1 METFL
6 LNLLKTSLLGSLAI
20 LAMLV
25 LKPLWRERYRA
36 KTRCWLWL
44 ALAAFLLL
52 PVDFSVKNAPVQAAP
67 PKDYTLFVG
76 TDKTAIQSTD
86 NLFGDMAEKSGQ
98 SPAQVRD
105 TIIQR
110 PVTNPE
116 QKTTRYIPVTTILFY
131 GYLAGAAA
139 FLLYQGVSYALFRR
153 TVRRWKRDVSRADYA
168 AMLSDTARDLGVSAP
183 EMIVCEAISTPAV
196 TGLLRPRLLLP
207 HERYD
212 VQELRYILRH
222 ELCHLKR
229 RDMLL
234 KLVLLAAN
242 AMHWFN
248 PVVYLMLRQ
257 ADEDIELACDSAA
270 TDGLELPER
279 AAYSRTLL
287 AAVQSSVRAL
297 PATTCFGGTV
307 ERLKRRITNVLG
319 AQKKRGLGVVALV
332 LALTLTAGCAIS
344 WGERAQKNDDPFADK
359 SYTVDILLYEA
370 PAFTDGFTDGTYP
383 SFRTT
388 TNTAGEKY
396 VTLCDAW
403 GSTSIYG
410 PMEEYTLEKQSFYA
424 LFGSTKASPVD
435 DLIQN
440 NKSAWSGHCEEAS
453 DGQPNQVYLLKQKDG
468 SVYLGLAG
476 DYEEDGSEL
485 FCSVFRLNEQVNP
498 IYASMD
504 DYAAA
509 CVEDLKKGT
518 MTYSVS
524 ENNDYASRS
533 IEDTVADVRVTQL
546 EQADSLGNLS
556 PDGTVLEL
564 WYFQYEMKPTNE
576 AGMQI
581 DVIGGQELTDD
592 GYLNENWTHYLTV
605 LHYTYGEKTGYQV
618 IGTYTGNDGLW
629 YNGCSYSG
637 EEKYYL
643 HDFYVDYAG
652 LDLPKMFIPDLLN
665 DTAADGYGRANQ
677 CEARLIS
684 GDGSYYFYA
693 PITAWA
699 CNPGTEFWYSRYDTG
714 SYFNA
719 KKLEQSLDEAKAEW
733 ESTGA
738 KAEKTDAGWR
748 FVTHEGMS
756 NTIVTLFDAPD
767 GTCYEVTTH
776 WTFDGSTEENQ
787 WGWNRDRAVEG
798 EAVILQAMVNSFR
811 TSKILF
817 TDGSPNG
824 SESSDP
830 APDDTAFQADLQLA
844 SNGGASW
851 LSLNTDGMAVG
862 GHDPKDS
869 APTVLLDTCDYK
881 EYDPSESSPSGSAVP
896 PGGGNP
902 LALCLSLSN
911 SARFTFYEGS
921 DFMLY
926 QHGDTRYY
934 KVSSYGDYA
943 TIFDAML
950 AWYNKTP
957 DKEATFES
965 DLVLASNAATVD
977 ILAFCPAS
985 GESGSHAPLLTG
997 YSVALDSYEYKPIDK
1012 PKNLDGLDSVELWP
1026 HNAQATCLI
1035 FYKGTNTV
1043 KYVSGKSER
1052 YYRAVGDFSIVDN
1065 DGRTLYDLMRVW
1077 YDTAE
1082 YSDMLTSDVRAQ
1094 SKSFSWQEAAQNWA
1108 NAYYGTQKEVTSG
1121 SIYKFTWL
1129 NVTVNPAEETTQAKR
1144 KAGEIDD
1151 NTYCFA
1157 VRVEFTAESANAL
1170 QSAMA
1175 GNTVKCENPAAPKD
1189 AYEFYRCCTIQL
1201 RDDGR
1206 WYGTELGTGWLCA
1219 IPKKEGLPPPF
1230 FAVFQR
1236 RAGKSTGTSQ
1246 RYVV

>member
-52 PVDFSVKNAPVQAAP
+52 PIDFSVKNAPVQAAP

-139 FLLYQGVSYALFRR
+139 FLLYQGLSYAHFRR
-153 TVRRWKRDVSRADYA
+153 TVRRWKRDVARADYA

-207 HERYD
+207 HEHYD

-332 LALTLTAGCAIS
+332 LALTLTAGCAVS

-359 SYTVDILLYEA
+359 SYTVDTLLYEA
-370 PAFTDGFTDGTYP
+370 PGFTDGFTDGAYP
-383 SFRTT
+383 TFRTA
-388 TNTAGEKY
+388 TNPAGEKY
-396 VTLCDAW
+396 VTMFNDLGYAL
-403 GSTSIYG
+403 IYG
-410 PMEEYTLEKQSFYA
+410 PMEEYKLEKQSFYA
-424 LFGSTKASPVD
+424 LFGNTRDASPVD
-435 DLIQN
+435 DLMQH
-440 NKSAWSGHCEEAS
+440 NKSAWTGYCEEAKDS
-453 DGQPNQVYLLKQKDG
+453 QPYQAYFLEQEDGTI
-468 SVYLGLAG
+468 YLGLSA
-476 DYEEDGSEL
+476 DYAEDGSEC
-485 FCSVFRLNEQVNP
+485 FCMVYRLNEQINP

-504 DYAAA
+504 DYAAM

-524 ENNDYASRS
+524 ENNEYASRS

-546 EQADSLGNLS
+546 EFADSLGNLS

-576 AGMQI
+576 AGVEI
-581 DVIGGQELTDD
+581 EPVGGQYVTDD
-592 GYLNENWTHYLTV
+592 GYLRESWTHYLTV
-605 LHYTYGEKTGYQV
+605 LHYTYGEQTGYQV

-629 YNGCSYSG
+629 YNGCNYSG

-643 HDFYVDYAG
+643 HDFYIDYAG
-652 LDLPKMFIPDLLN
+652 LDLPKMFIPNLLN
-665 DTAADGYGRANQ
+665 AATDGYGRANQ

-811 TSKILF
+811 TSKILPT
-817 TDGSPNG
+817 TDPVLD
-824 SESSDP
+824 DP
-830 APDDTAFQADLQLA
+830 AFKADLQLA
-844 SNGGASW
+844 TNGGASW
-851 LSLNTDGMAVG
+851 MYLSKNSAAVS
-862 GHDPKDS
+862 DCNMRNVT
-869 APTVLLDTCDYK
+869 PTVKLDECSYALLNEEFTPDDGKQT
-881 EYDPSESSPSGSAVP
+881 
-896 PGGGNP
+896 
-902 LALCLSLSN
+902 LTLWLSN
-911 SARFTFYEGS
+911 NDSSHLAFYEGTNV
-921 DFMLY
+921 MLY
-926 QHGDTRYY
+926 QRDDARYY
-934 KVSSYGDYA
+934 KVSNFGDYA
-943 TIFDAML
+943 TLYDAML
-950 AWYNKTP
+950 AWFNSAQSGTEP
-957 DKEATFES
+957 S
-965 DLVLASNAATVD
+965 DASSTTTTNAVSRDSLIKA
-977 ILAFCPAS
+977 A
-985 GESGSHAPLLTG
+985 
-997 YSVALDSYEYKPIDK
+997 DSYVDLGGYLWYTAGGKFCRWRE
-1012 PKNLDGLDSVELWP
+1012 GGSVETVCDLP
-1026 HNAQATCLI
+1026 LDYDTPVSASLSTQDNRILMNYHIGGATMGSFI
-1035 FYKGTNTV
+1035 T
-1043 KYVSGKSER
+1043 
-1052 YYRAVGDFSIVDN
+1052 D
-1065 DGRTLYDLMRVW
+1065 LYDTDGKKLSSINGYNAIAISGDIIVMTDYFMPTPNNMSIS
-1077 YDTAE
+1077 YDCGKTFTEFGDKDWFYGSA
-1082 YSDMLTSDVRAQ
+1082 LTED
-1094 SKSFSWQEAAQNWA
+1094 
-1108 NAYYGTQKEVTSG
+1108 GTYVTSVNSSLEIRDG
-1121 SIYKFTWL
+1121 YVYTTAVYDINHEKSDDPL
-1129 NVTVNPAEETTQAKR
+1129 VTH
-1144 KAGEIDD
+1144 
-1151 NTYCFA
+1151 A
-1157 VRVEFTAESANAL
+1157 VRISI
-1170 QSAMA
+1170 
-1175 GNTVKCENPAAPKD
+1175 K
-1189 AYEFYRCCTIQL
+1189 
-1201 RDDGR
+1201 
-1206 WYGTELGTGWLCA
+1206 TGAQEILD
-1219 IPKKEGLPPPF
+1219 
-1230 FAVFQR
+1230 
-1236 RAGKSTGTSQ
+1236 
-1246 RYVV
+1246 

>member
-52 PVDFSVKNAPVQAAP
+52 PIDFSVKNAPVQAEP

-131 GYLAGAAA
+131 SYLAGAAA

-332 LALTLTAGCAIS
+332 LALTLTAGCAVS
-344 WGERAQKNDDPFADK
+344 WGERAQAQKNDDPFADK

-383 SFRTT
+383 SFRAT

-410 PMEEYTLEKQSFYA
+410 PMEEYTLEKESFYA

-476 DYEEDGSEL
+476 DYEEGGSEL

-504 DYAAA
+504 DYAAERVA
-509 CVEDLKKGT
+509 ELKKGT

-524 ENNDYASRS
+524 ENNEYASRS

-546 EQADSLGNLS
+546 EFADSLGNLS

-576 AGMQI
+576 AGAQI
-581 DVIGGQELTDD
+581 NIVGGQELTDD
-592 GYLNENWTHYLTV
+592 GYLNEHWTHYLTV
-605 LHYTYGEKTGYQV
+605 LHYTSGEQTGYQI
-618 IGTYTGNDGLW
+618 IGTSMSNDGLW
-629 YNGCSYSG
+629 YNGCSYG
-637 EEKYYL
+637 VDLKYYL

-652 LDLPKMFIPDLLN
+652 LDLPKMYIPDLVDGLVE
-665 DTAADGYGRANQ
+665 DGYGHGNSV
-677 CEARLIS
+677 EGRLIS
-684 GDGSYYFYA
+684 GNGNYSFYA
-693 PITAWA
+693 PISGWTYKPDAEYA
-699 CNPGTEFWYSRYDTG
+699 EYWYSSYNTG
-714 SYFNA
+714 SYFSVT
-719 KKLEQSLDEAKAEW
+719 EVDHSLYDEKPEW
-733 ESTGA
+733 ESAGYT
-738 KAEKTDAGWR
+738 AEWIDESCR

-756 NTIVTLFDAPD
+756 NTVVTLFNGPNN
-767 GTCYEVTTH
+767 TCYIVEIH
-776 WTFDGSTEENQ
+776 WLFDGSTEENQ
-787 WGWNRDRAVEG
+787 WGWNRDRAVEE
-798 EAVILQAMVNSFR
+798 EAVILQAMVKHFTINGG
-811 TSKILF
+811 IYF
-817 TDGSPNG
+817 TDGSSD
-824 SESSDP
+824 SESP
-830 APDDTAFQADLQLA
+830 ADTAFLTDLQLA

-862 GHDPKDS
+862 GHDPKDA

-896 PGGGNP
+896 PRGGNP

-977 ILAFCPAS
+977 ILAFCPAG

-1012 PKNLDGLDSVELWP
+1012 PKKLDGLDSVELWP

-1206 WYGTELGTGWLCA
+1206 WYGTELGTGW
-1219 IPKKEGLPPPF
+1219 
-1230 FAVFQR
+1230 
-1236 RAGKSTGTSQ
+1236 
-1246 RYVV
+1246 

>member
-332 LALTLTAGCAIS
+332 LALTLTAGCAVS
-344 WGERAQKNDDPFADK
+344 WGNKNELSDPFGK
-359 SYTVDILLYEA
+359 SYTIADIVYIGVEPDDTFRENAANAELLLRSDAQSITLTWTDHYKWDCTAAGSFEMTEENFDRYFDGSAFEA
-370 PAFTDGFTDGTYP
+370 ADNPAGWQESDMSAAKLRRENANTWCFTTSSPPDGLTDY
-383 SFRTT
+383 
-388 TNTAGEKY
+388 
-396 VTLCDAW
+396 LC
-403 GSTSIYG
+403 
-410 PMEEYTLEKQSFYA
+410 
-424 LFGSTKASPVD
+424 
-435 DLIQN
+435 
-440 NKSAWSGHCEEAS
+440 
-453 DGQPNQVYLLKQKDG
+453 LLQQKDG
-468 SVYLGLAG
+468 TLYLAMGYYPDSKQTAPHCFHTL
-476 DYEEDGSEL
+476 
-485 FCSVFRLNEQVNP
+485 FRLAEKAVP

-509 CVEDLKKGT
+509 CVAELKKGT

-524 ENNDYASRS
+524 ENNEYASRS

-546 EQADSLGNLS
+546 EFADSLGNLS

-576 AGMQI
+576 AGVEI
-581 DVIGGQELTDD
+581 EPVGGQYVTDD
-592 GYLNENWTHYLTV
+592 GYLRESWTHYLTV
-605 LHYTYGEKTGYQV
+605 LRYTSGEKTGYQV

-719 KKLEQSLDEAKAEW
+719 KKLEQSLDEAKVEW

-798 EAVILQAMVNSFR
+798 EAEVLRAMVRSF
-811 TSKILF
+811 TVNW
-817 TDGSPNG
+817 DADAAA
-824 SESSDP
+824 DP
-830 APDDTAFQADLQLA
+830 ALDDSDFQADLQLA
-844 SNGGASW
+844 SNGGAAW
-851 LSLNTDGMAVG
+851 MYLSKNSAAVS
-862 GHDPKDS
+862 DCNMRNVT
-869 APTVLLDTCDYK
+869 PTVRLDECSYALLHDKFTPADGARSLTLWLRNN
-881 EYDPSESSPSGSAVP
+881 DSSH
-896 PGGGNP
+896 
-902 LALCLSLSN
+902 LA
-911 SARFTFYEGS
+911 FFEGT
-921 DFMLY
+921 DIMLY
-926 QHGDTRYY
+926 QRDDAYYY
-934 KVSSYGDYA
+934 KVSDYGNYA
-943 TIFDAML
+943 TLYDAML
-950 AWYNKTP
+950 AWFNSAQSGTEP
-957 DKEATFES
+957 SDASSATTTNAVS
-965 DLVLASNAATVD
+965 RDSLIKAADSYVDLGGYLWYTAGGKLYRWREGGSVEVLHDLPVNDVTDTTVD
-977 ILAFCPAS
+977 ATLSVVSDQVALRYYIGGGIMGSFVTELYGADGKQSATLYGYES
-985 GESGSHAPLLTG
+985 IAISGSTIVETTKFPPTVNNLRLSTDGGKTWTSIGDADYFYGSVTEDGSSISYFPGALEIRDG
-997 YSVALDSYEYKPIDK
+997 YVYTTAVYDIDHQK
-1012 PKNLDGLDSVELWP
+1012 
-1026 HNAQATCLI
+1026 
-1035 FYKGTNTV
+1035 
-1043 KYVSGKSER
+1043 
-1052 YYRAVGDFSIVDN
+1052 
-1065 DGRTLYDLMRVW
+1065 
-1077 YDTAE
+1077 
-1082 YSDMLTSDVRAQ
+1082 TSDPL
-1094 SKSFSWQEAAQNWA
+1094 
-1108 NAYYGTQKEVTSG
+1108 VTHS
-1121 SIYKFTWL
+1121 
-1129 NVTVNPAEETTQAKR
+1129 
-1144 KAGEIDD
+1144 
-1151 NTYCFA
+1151 
-1157 VRVEFTAESANAL
+1157 VRVNL
-1170 QSAMA
+1170 
-1175 GNTVKCENPAAPKD
+1175 K
-1189 AYEFYRCCTIQL
+1189 
-1201 RDDGR
+1201 
-1206 WYGTELGTGWLCA
+1206 TGAQEILD
-1219 IPKKEGLPPPF
+1219 
-1230 FAVFQR
+1230 
-1236 RAGKSTGTSQ
+1236 
-1246 RYVV
+1246 

>member
-44 ALAAFLLL
+44 ALAVFLLL

-86 NLFGDMAEKSGQ
+86 NLFGDMAERSGQ
-98 SPAQVRD
+98 SPAAVRD

-116 QKTTRYIPVTTILFY
+116 QKTTRYIPVTMILFY

-168 AMLSDTARDLGVSAP
+168 SLLSDTARDLGVSAP

-332 LALTLTAGCAIS
+332 LALTLTAGCAVS

-359 SYTVDILLYEA
+359 SYTVDTLLYEA
-370 PAFTDGFTDGTYP
+370 PGFTDGFTDGAYP
-383 SFRTT
+383 TFRTA
-388 TNTAGEKY
+388 TNPAGEKY
-396 VTLCDAW
+396 VTMFNDLGYAL
-403 GSTSIYG
+403 IYG
-410 PMEEYTLEKQSFYA
+410 PMEEYKLEKQSFYA
-424 LFGSTKASPVD
+424 LFGNTRDASPVD
-435 DLIQN
+435 DLMQH
-440 NKSAWSGHCEEAS
+440 NKSAWTGYCEEAKDS
-453 DGQPNQVYLLKQKDG
+453 QPYQAYLLEQEDG
-468 SVYLGLAG
+468 TIYLGLSA
-476 DYEEDGSEL
+476 DYAEDGSEC
-485 FCSVFRLNEQVNP
+485 FCMVYRLNEQINP

-504 DYAAA
+504 DYATA

-576 AGMQI
+576 AGAQI
-581 DVIGGQELTDD
+581 NIVGGQELTDD
-592 GYLNENWTHYLTV
+592 GYLNEHWTHYLTV
-605 LHYTYGEKTGYQV
+605 LHYTYGEKTGYQI

-643 HDFYVDYAG
+643 HDFYIDYAG
-652 LDLPKMFIPDLLN
+652 LNEPKMYIPDLVDGLVE
-665 DTAADGYGRANQ
+665 DGYGHGNSV
-677 CEARLIS
+677 EGRLIS
-684 GDGSYYFYA
+684 GSTYNFCYYYV
-693 PITAWA
+693 PITGWA
-699 CNPGTEFWYSRYDTG
+699 CSPGTDYWYSRYDTG
-714 SYFNA
+714 SYFSV
-719 KKLEQSLDEAKAEW
+719 KKLERGINDAKAEW
-733 ESTGA
+733 ESTGVTG
-738 KAEKTDAGWR
+738 EKVDTGCWR
-748 FVTHEGMS
+748 YVTHEGMS
-756 NTIVTLFDAPD
+756 NTIVTLFAGPNN
-767 GTCYEVTTH
+767 TTYEVEIH
-776 WTFDGSTEENQ
+776 WLFDGSTEENQ
-787 WGWNRDRAVEG
+787 WGWNRDRAVEE
-798 EAVILQAMVNSFR
+798 EAVILQAMVKHFTINGG
-811 TSKILF
+811 IYF
-817 TDGSPNG
+817 TDGSSD
-824 SESSDP
+824 SESP
-830 APDDTAFQADLQLA
+830 ADTAFLTDLQLA

-862 GHDPKDS
+862 GHDPKDA

-896 PGGGNP
+896 PRGGNP

-977 ILAFCPAS
+977 ILAFCPAG

-1052 YYRAVGDFSIVDN
+1052 YYRAIGDFSIVDN

-1201 RDDGR
+1201 KDDGR
-1206 WYGTELGTGWLCA
+1206 WYGTELGTGW
-1219 IPKKEGLPPPF
+1219 
-1230 FAVFQR
+1230 
-1236 RAGKSTGTSQ
+1236 
-1246 RYVV
+1246 

>member
-110 PVTNPE
+110 PVTNPA

-168 AMLSDTARDLGVSAP
+168 AMLSDTARDLGMSAP

-270 TDGLELPER
+270 TDGLDRAER

-319 AQKKRGLGVVALV
+319 AQKKRGLGIVALV
-332 LALTLTAGCAIS
+332 LALTLTAGCAVS

-359 SYTVDILLYEA
+359 SYTVDTLLYEA
-370 PAFTDGFTDGTYP
+370 PGFTDGFTDGAYP
-383 SFRTT
+383 TFRTA
-388 TNTAGEKY
+388 TNPAGEKY
-396 VTLCDAW
+396 VTMFNDLGYAL
-403 GSTSIYG
+403 IYG
-410 PMEEYTLEKQSFYA
+410 PMEEYKLEKQSFYA
-424 LFGSTKASPVD
+424 LFGNTRDASPVD
-435 DLIQN
+435 DLMQH
-440 NKSAWSGHCEEAS
+440 NKSAWTGYCEEAKDS
-453 DGQPNQVYLLKQKDG
+453 QPYQAYLLEQEDG
-468 SVYLGLAG
+468 TIYLGLSA
-476 DYEEDGSEL
+476 DYAEDGSEC
-485 FCSVFRLNEQVNP
+485 FCMVYQLEKEDDT

-504 DYAAA
+504 DYAAERVA
-509 CVEDLKKGT
+509 ELKKGT
-518 MTYSVS
+518 MTYSVL
-524 ENNDYASRS
+524 ENNEYASRS

-546 EQADSLGNLS
+546 EFADSLGNLS

-605 LHYTYGEKTGYQV
+605 LHYTYGEKTGYQI

-643 HDFYVDYAG
+643 HDFYIDYAG

-798 EAVILQAMVNSFR
+798 EAEVLRAMVRSF
-811 TSKILF
+811 TVNW
-817 TDGSPNG
+817 DADAAA
-824 SESSDP
+824 DP
-830 APDDTAFQADLQLA
+830 ALDDSDFQADLQLA
-844 SNGGASW
+844 SNGGAAWMFLYRDNAAITDRDMLNVTPTVRLDECSYALLHDKFTPADGARSLTLW
-851 LSLNTDGMAVG
+851 LSNNDSSHLVFFEDTDI
-862 GHDPKDS
+862 
-869 APTVLLDTCDYK
+869 
-881 EYDPSESSPSGSAVP
+881 
-896 PGGGNP
+896 
-902 LALCLSLSN
+902 
-911 SARFTFYEGS
+911 
-921 DFMLY
+921 MLY
-926 QHGDTRYY
+926 QRDDAYYY
-934 KVSSYGDYA
+934 KVSDYGDYA
-943 TIFDAML
+943 TLYDAML
-950 AWYNKTP
+950 AWFNSAQSGTEPSDASSATTTNAVSRDSLIKAADSYVDLGGYLWYTADGKFCRWHEGGSVETLRELPYNDVTDQP
-957 DKEATFES
+957 AIAT
-965 DLVLASNAATVD
+965 LAVEYD
-977 ILAFCPAS
+977 Q
-985 GESGSHAPLLTG
+985 
-997 YSVALDSYEYKPIDK
+997 VALRWHIGGATTGTTMLELYGADGKRTME
-1012 PKNLDGLDSVELWP
+1012 LDGSAP
-1026 HNAQATCLI
+1026 
-1035 FYKGTNTV
+1035 
-1043 KYVSGKSER
+1043 
-1052 YYRAVGDFSIVDN
+1052 
-1065 DGRTLYDLMRVW
+1065 
-1077 YDTAE
+1077 
-1082 YSDMLTSDVRAQ
+1082 
-1094 SKSFSWQEAAQNWA
+1094 
-1108 NAYYGTQKEVTSG
+1108 
-1121 SIYKFTWL
+1121 
-1129 NVTVNPAEETTQAKR
+1129 
-1144 KAGEIDD
+1144 
-1151 NTYCFA
+1151 FA
-1157 VRVEFTAESANAL
+1157 IS
-1170 QSAMA
+1170 
-1175 GNTVKCENPAAPKD
+1175 GNTVVKLLSFPPTTGNLLLSTDGGKTWSAIGDADWFYGSVTEDSSGSTSYALADLTIRDGYVYTTAVYDVHHEKSNAPLVTHAVRISIK
-1189 AYEFYRCCTIQL
+1189 
-1201 RDDGR
+1201 
-1206 WYGTELGTGWLCA
+1206 TGAQEILD
-1219 IPKKEGLPPPF
+1219 
-1230 FAVFQR
+1230 
-1236 RAGKSTGTSQ
+1236 
-1246 RYVV
+1246 

>member
-6 LNLLKTSLLGSLAI
+6 LNLLKTSLLGSLAVLTM
-20 LAMLV
+20 LA

-44 ALAAFLLL
+44 CLAVFLLL
-52 PVDFSVKNAPVQAAP
+52 PVDFSLENAPVQAAP

-76 TDKTAIQSTD
+76 TDKTTVMATD
-86 NLFGDMAEKSGQ
+86 NLFGDMAESSGQ
-98 SPAQVRD
+98 TPTEVRD
-105 TIIQR
+105 AIIER

-116 QKTTRYIPVTTILFY
+116 QKTTRYIPVTAILFG

-139 FLLYQGVSYALFRR
+139 FLLYQGGCYVHFRR

-183 EMIVCEAISTPAV
+183 EMIVCEAVTTPAV

-332 LALTLTAGCAIS
+332 LALTLTAGCAVG
-344 WGERAQKNDDPFADK
+344 WGERAQTQKNDDPFADK

-524 ENNDYASRS
+524 ENNEYASRS

-576 AGMQI
+576 AGMEI
-581 DVIGGQELTDD
+581 DPVGGQYVTDD
-592 GYLNENWTHYLTV
+592 GYLRESWTHYLTV
-605 LHYTYGEKTGYQV
+605 LHHTSGEQTGYQI
-618 IGTYTGNDGLW
+618 IGTTMSNDGLF
-629 YNGCSYSG
+629 YNGCGYSG
-637 EEKYYL
+637 EEKAYL

-652 LDLPKMFIPDLLN
+652 LNEPKMFIPNLLN
-665 DTAADGYGRANQ
+665 AATDGYGRANQ
-677 CEARLIS
+677 CEARLVA
-684 GDGSYYFYA
+684 GEDYYYYV

-699 CNPGTEFWYSRYDTG
+699 RSSDAEFWYSRYNTG
-714 SYFNA
+714 SYFSVEYIR
-719 KKLEQSLDEAKAEW
+719 KDVDEALREW
-733 ESTGA
+733 TRQGYEVSRSGNVY
-738 KAEKTDAGWR
+738 R
-748 FVTHEGMS
+748 IVTSEGMS
-756 NTIVTLFDAPD
+756 NTVVTFFSMLNS
-767 GTCYEVTTH
+767 TCYQVETH
-776 WTFDGSTEENQ
+776 WSFDGSTAENE

-798 EAVILQAMVNSFR
+798 EAAILQAMTDSF
-811 TSKILF
+811 TITAKILPTQEDASAASTGF
-817 TDGSPNG
+817 GALDEALKQLG
-824 SESSDP
+824 
-830 APDDTAFQADLQLA
+830 DTTRSA
-844 SNGGASW
+844 SLTLMLNGGKRYEGSA
-851 LSLNTDGMAVG
+851 TDNRVYFSRQLREDLVWRETNKTSVPQDGLCIAVG
-862 GHDPKDS
+862 GSELNFSEAAPMNLWLTTPDGTLSCFKADVNEDIGS
-869 APTVLLDTCDYK
+869 AWSLVRRWYDEA
-881 EYDPSESSPSGSAVP
+881 EYD
-896 PGGGNP
+896 
-902 LALCLSLSN
+902 ALLRDVKPQPKSL
-911 SARFTFYEGS
+911 
-921 DFMLY
+921 
-926 QHGDTRYY
+926 
-934 KVSSYGDYA
+934 
-943 TIFDAML
+943 
-950 AWYNKTP
+950 
-957 DKEATFES
+957 
-965 DLVLASNAATVD
+965 
-977 ILAFCPAS
+977 
-985 GESGSHAPLLTG
+985 
-997 YSVALDSYEYKPIDK
+997 
-1012 PKNLDGLDSVELWP
+1012 
-1026 HNAQATCLI
+1026 
-1035 FYKGTNTV
+1035 
-1043 KYVSGKSER
+1043 
-1052 YYRAVGDFSIVDN
+1052 
-1065 DGRTLYDLMRVW
+1065 
-1077 YDTAE
+1077 
-1082 YSDMLTSDVRAQ
+1082 
-1094 SKSFSWQEAAQNWA
+1094 SWQEAAQNWA
-1108 NAYYGTQKEVTSG
+1108 DAYYGAHTKATSG
-1121 SIYKFTWL
+1121 SSFKYTWVKAL
-1129 NVTVNPAEETTQAKR
+1129 ITPAEDTT
-1144 KAGEIDD
+1144 KAMREWGEIDE
-1151 NTYCFA
+1151 NTYCFY
-1157 VRVEFTAESANAL
+1157 VEVQFTPESETAL
-1170 QSAMA
+1170 HYAMA
-1175 GNTVKCENPAAPKD
+1175 GNTVECTDPSAPKG
-1189 AYEFYRCCTIQL
+1189 AYAFQRCCTIQL
-1201 RDDGR
+1201 QEDGL
-1206 WYGTELGTGWLCA
+1206 WHGVVLGTGW
-1219 IPKKEGLPPPF
+1219 
-1230 FAVFQR
+1230 
-1236 RAGKSTGTSQ
+1236 
-1246 RYVV
+1246 

>member
-44 ALAAFLLL
+44 ALAVFLLL

-76 TDKTAIQSTD
+76 TDKTTIQSTD

-168 AMLSDTARDLGVSAP
+168 AMLSDTAHDLGVSAP

-332 LALTLTAGCAIS
+332 LALTLTAGCAVS

-359 SYTVDILLYEA
+359 SYTVDTLLYEA
-370 PAFTDGFTDGTYP
+370 PGFTDGFTDGAYP
-383 SFRTT
+383 TFRTA
-388 TNTAGEKY
+388 TNPAGEKY
-396 VTLCDAW
+396 VTMFNDLGYAL
-403 GSTSIYG
+403 IYG
-410 PMEEYTLEKQSFYA
+410 PMEEYKLEKQSFYA
-424 LFGSTKASPVD
+424 LFGSTRDASPVD
-435 DLIQN
+435 DLMQH
-440 NKSAWSGHCEEAS
+440 NKSAWTGYCEEAKDS
-453 DGQPNQVYLLKQKDG
+453 QPYQAYLLEQEDG
-468 SVYLGLAG
+468 TIYLGLSA
-476 DYEEDGSEL
+476 DYAEDGSEC
-485 FCSVFRLNEQVNP
+485 FCMVYRLEKEDDT

-767 GTCYEVTTH
+767 GICYEVTTH

-798 EAVILQAMVNSFR
+798 EAAILQAMTDSF
-811 TSKILF
+811 TITGKILLSQEDASAASTGF
-817 TDGSPNG
+817 DALDAALDALGDMNVTADPLGHAVMVPNATAKWDDRNG
-824 SESSDP
+824 TNIAYRAEIAKQFRQYSWKEASNVAQFGEEVLSVQCGRWNFYLYSNYKNVLSFFDQESDP
-830 APDDTAFQADLQLA
+830 KGYPYAFEITNAGAENAVWDAFYKWYEEAVAADNGKQTVTPAATDTLSRASITKSADSYVDNDDYLWYI
-844 SNGGASW
+844 SGGKLCRW
-851 LSLNTDGMAVG
+851 R
-862 GHDPKDS
+862 
-869 APTVLLDTCDYK
+869 
-881 EYDPSESSPSGSAVP
+881 EGSAVETICTLP
-896 PGGGNP
+896 IDSLTDSPVR
-902 LALCLSLSN
+902 ATLSI
-911 SARFTFYEGS
+911 
-921 DFMLY
+921 M
-926 QHGDTRYY
+926 
-934 KVSSYGDYA
+934 VSR
-943 TIFDAML
+943 
-950 AWYNKTP
+950 
-957 DKEATFES
+957 
-965 DLVLASNAATVD
+965 
-977 ILAFCPAS
+977 
-985 GESGSHAPLLTG
+985 
-997 YSVALDSYEYKPIDK
+997 VALRYHIGGATMGTYVTELYNSDGEQYVKIDGYESIAFDNHGNIVKTLQFPPAQNNLSISYD
-1012 PKNLDGLDSVELWP
+1012 
-1026 HNAQATCLI
+1026 
-1035 FYKGTNTV
+1035 
-1043 KYVSGKSER
+1043 SGKTWTAIGDADYFYGSVTEDGSSISYFPGALEIR
-1052 YYRAVGDFSIVDN
+1052 DGYVYTTAV
-1065 DGRTLYDLMRVW
+1065 YDI
-1077 YDTAE
+1077 DHQK
-1082 YSDMLTSDVRAQ
+1082 TSDPL
-1094 SKSFSWQEAAQNWA
+1094 
-1108 NAYYGTQKEVTSG
+1108 VTHS
-1121 SIYKFTWL
+1121 
-1129 NVTVNPAEETTQAKR
+1129 
-1144 KAGEIDD
+1144 
-1151 NTYCFA
+1151 
-1157 VRVEFTAESANAL
+1157 VRVNL
-1170 QSAMA
+1170 
-1175 GNTVKCENPAAPKD
+1175 K
-1189 AYEFYRCCTIQL
+1189 
-1201 RDDGR
+1201 
-1206 WYGTELGTGWLCA
+1206 TGAQEILD
-1219 IPKKEGLPPPF
+1219 
-1230 FAVFQR
+1230 
-1236 RAGKSTGTSQ
+1236 
-1246 RYVV
+1246 

>member
-44 ALAAFLLL
+44 AMAAFLLL

-139 FLLYQGVSYALFRR
+139 FLLYQGISYAHFRR

-168 AMLSDTARDLGVSAP
+168 AMLSNTARDLGVSAP

-332 LALTLTAGCAIS
+332 LALTLTAGCAVS

-359 SYTVDILLYEA
+359 SYTVDTLLYEA
-370 PAFTDGFTDGTYP
+370 PGFTDGFTDGAYP
-383 SFRTT
+383 TFRTA
-388 TNTAGEKY
+388 TNPAGEKY
-396 VTLCDAW
+396 VTMFNDLGYAL
-403 GSTSIYG
+403 IYG
-410 PMEEYTLEKQSFYA
+410 PMEEYKLEKQSFYA
-424 LFGSTKASPVD
+424 LFGNTRDASPVD
-435 DLIQN
+435 DLMQH
-440 NKSAWSGHCEEAS
+440 NKSAWTGYCEEAKDS
-453 DGQPNQVYLLKQKDG
+453 QPYQAYLLEQEDG
-468 SVYLGLAG
+468 TIYLGLSA
-476 DYEEDGSEL
+476 DYAEDGSEC
-485 FCSVFRLNEQVNP
+485 FCMVYRLNEQINP

-533 IEDTVADVRVTQL
+533 IEDTVADVRVTRL
-546 EQADSLGNLS
+546 EQGDSLGNLS

-576 AGMQI
+576 AGVQI

-592 GYLNENWTHYLTV
+592 GYLNEHWTHYLTV
-605 LHYTYGEKTGYQV
+605 LHYTYGEKTGYQI
-618 IGTYTGNDGLW
+618 IGTSMSNDGLW
-629 YNGCSYSG
+629 YNGCGYG
-637 EEKYYL
+637 VDLKYYL

-652 LDLPKMFIPDLLN
+652 LDLPKMYIPDLVDGLVE
-665 DTAADGYGRANQ
+665 DGYGHGNTV
-677 CEARLIS
+677 EGRLIS
-684 GDGSYYFYA
+684 GNGNYSFYA
-693 PITAWA
+693 PISGWTYKPDAEYA
-699 CNPGTEFWYSRYDTG
+699 EYWYSSYNTG
-714 SYFNA
+714 SYFSV
-719 KKLEQSLDEAKAEW
+719 KKLERGINDAKAEW
-733 ESTGA
+733 ESTGVTG
-738 KAEKTDAGWR
+738 EKVDTGCWR
-748 FVTHEGMS
+748 YVTHEGMS
-756 NTIVTLFDAPD
+756 NTIVTLFAGPNN
-767 GTCYEVTTH
+767 TTYEVEIH
-776 WTFDGSTEENQ
+776 WLFDGSTEENQ
-787 WGWNRDRAVEG
+787 WGWNRDRAVEE
-798 EAVILQAMVNSFR
+798 EAVILQAMVKHFTINGG
-811 TSKILF
+811 IYF
-817 TDGSPNG
+817 TDGSSD
-824 SESSDP
+824 SESP
-830 APDDTAFQADLQLA
+830 ADTAFLTDLQLA

-862 GHDPKDS
+862 GHDPKDA

-896 PGGGNP
+896 PRGGNP

-977 ILAFCPAS
+977 ILAFCPAG

-1206 WYGTELGTGWLCA
+1206 WYGTELGTGW
-1219 IPKKEGLPPPF
+1219 
-1230 FAVFQR
+1230 
-1236 RAGKSTGTSQ
+1236 
-1246 RYVV
+1246 

>member
-44 ALAAFLLL
+44 ALAVFLLL

-76 TDKTAIQSTD
+76 TDKTTIQSTD

-207 HERYD
+207 HEHYD

-257 ADEDIELACDSAA
+257 VDEDIELACDSAA

-332 LALTLTAGCAIS
+332 LALTLTAGCAVS
-344 WGERAQKNDDPFADK
+344 WGERAQTQKNDDPFADK

-370 PAFTDGFTDGTYP
+370 PGFTDGFTDGAYP
-383 SFRTT
+383 TFRTA
-388 TNTAGEKY
+388 TNPAGEKY
-396 VTLCDAW
+396 VTMFNDLGYAL
-403 GSTSIYG
+403 IYG
-410 PMEEYTLEKQSFYA
+410 PMEEYKLEKQSFYA
-424 LFGSTKASPVD
+424 LFGNTRDASPVD
-435 DLIQN
+435 DLMQH
-440 NKSAWSGHCEEAS
+440 NKSAWTGYCEEAKDS
-453 DGQPNQVYLLKQKDG
+453 QPYQAYLLEQEDG
-468 SVYLGLAG
+468 TIYLGLSA
-476 DYEEDGSEL
+476 DYAEDGSEC
-485 FCSVFRLNEQVNP
+485 FCMVYRLEKEDDT

-504 DYAAA
+504 DYAAERVA
-509 CVEDLKKGT
+509 ELKKGT

-524 ENNDYASRS
+524 ENNEYASRS

-605 LHYTYGEKTGYQV
+605 LHYTSGEQTGYQV

-767 GTCYEVTTH
+767 GICYEVTTH

-798 EAVILQAMVNSFR
+798 EAAILQAMTDSF
-811 TSKILF
+811 TITGKILLSQEDASAASTGF
-817 TDGSPNG
+817 DALDAALDALGDMNVTADPLGHAVMVPNATAKWDDRNG
-824 SESSDP
+824 TNIAYRAEIAKQFRQYSWKEASNVAQFGEEVLSVQCGRWNFYLYSNYKNVLSFFDQESDP
-830 APDDTAFQADLQLA
+830 KGYPYAFEITNAGAENAVWDAFYKWYEEAVAADNGKQTVTPAATDTLSRASITKSADSYVDNDDYLWYI
-844 SNGGASW
+844 SGGKLCRW
-851 LSLNTDGMAVG
+851 R
-862 GHDPKDS
+862 
-869 APTVLLDTCDYK
+869 
-881 EYDPSESSPSGSAVP
+881 EGSAVETICTLP
-896 PGGGNP
+896 IDSLTDSPVR
-902 LALCLSLSN
+902 ATLSI
-911 SARFTFYEGS
+911 
-921 DFMLY
+921 M
-926 QHGDTRYY
+926 
-934 KVSSYGDYA
+934 VSR
-943 TIFDAML
+943 
-950 AWYNKTP
+950 
-957 DKEATFES
+957 
-965 DLVLASNAATVD
+965 
-977 ILAFCPAS
+977 
-985 GESGSHAPLLTG
+985 
-997 YSVALDSYEYKPIDK
+997 VALNYHIGGATMGTYVTELYNSDGEQYVKIDGYESIAFDNHGNIVKTLQFPPAQNNLSISYD
-1012 PKNLDGLDSVELWP
+1012 
-1026 HNAQATCLI
+1026 
-1035 FYKGTNTV
+1035 
-1043 KYVSGKSER
+1043 SGKTWTAIGDADYFYGSVTEDGSSISYFPGALEIR
-1052 YYRAVGDFSIVDN
+1052 DGYVYTTAV
-1065 DGRTLYDLMRVW
+1065 YDI
-1077 YDTAE
+1077 DHQK
-1082 YSDMLTSDVRAQ
+1082 TSDPL
-1094 SKSFSWQEAAQNWA
+1094 
-1108 NAYYGTQKEVTSG
+1108 VTHS
-1121 SIYKFTWL
+1121 
-1129 NVTVNPAEETTQAKR
+1129 
-1144 KAGEIDD
+1144 
-1151 NTYCFA
+1151 
-1157 VRVEFTAESANAL
+1157 VRVNL
-1170 QSAMA
+1170 
-1175 GNTVKCENPAAPKD
+1175 K
-1189 AYEFYRCCTIQL
+1189 
-1201 RDDGR
+1201 
-1206 WYGTELGTGWLCA
+1206 TGAQEILD
-1219 IPKKEGLPPPF
+1219 
-1230 FAVFQR
+1230 
-1236 RAGKSTGTSQ
+1236 
-1246 RYVV
+1246 

>member
-44 ALAAFLLL
+44 ALAVFLLL
-52 PVDFSVKNAPVQAAP
+52 PIDFSVKNAPVQAAP

-153 TVRRWKRDVSRADYA
+153 TVRRWKRDVARADYA

-319 AQKKRGLGVVALV
+319 AQKKRGLGIVALV
-332 LALTLTAGCAIS
+332 LALTLTAGCAVS

-359 SYTVDILLYEA
+359 SYTVDTLLYEA
-370 PAFTDGFTDGTYP
+370 PGFTDGFTDGAYP
-383 SFRTT
+383 TFRTA
-388 TNTAGEKY
+388 TNPAGEKY
-396 VTLCDAW
+396 VTMFNDLGYAL
-403 GSTSIYG
+403 IYG
-410 PMEEYTLEKQSFYA
+410 PMEEYKLEKQSFYA
-424 LFGSTKASPVD
+424 LFGNTRDASPVD
-435 DLIQN
+435 DLMQH
-440 NKSAWSGHCEEAS
+440 NKSAWTGYCEEAKNS
-453 DGQPNQVYLLKQKDG
+453 QPYQAYLLEQEDG
-468 SVYLGLAG
+468 TIYLGLSA
-476 DYEEDGSEL
+476 DYAEDGSEC
-485 FCSVFRLNEQVNP
+485 FCMVYRLEKEDDT
-498 IYASMD
+498 IYPSMD

-533 IEDTVADVRVTQL
+533 IEDTVADVRVTRL
-546 EQADSLGNLS
+546 EQGDSLGNLS

-576 AGMQI
+576 AGAQI
-581 DVIGGQELTDD
+581 NIVGGQELTDD
-592 GYLNENWTHYLTV
+592 GYLNEHWTHYLTV
-605 LHYTYGEKTGYQV
+605 LHYTSGEKTGYQI
-618 IGTYTGNDGLW
+618 IGTSMSNDGLW
-629 YNGCSYSG
+629 YNGCSYG
-637 EEKYYL
+637 VDLKYYL

-652 LDLPKMFIPDLLN
+652 LDLPKMYIPDLVDGLVE
-665 DTAADGYGRANQ
+665 DGYGHGNSV
-677 CEARLIS
+677 EGRLIS
-684 GDGSYYFYA
+684 GNGNYSFYA
-693 PITAWA
+693 PISGWTYKPDAEY
-699 CNPGTEFWYSRYDTG
+699 TEYWYSSYNTG
-714 SYFNA
+714 SYFSVT
-719 KKLEQSLDEAKAEW
+719 EVDHSLYDEKPEW
-733 ESTGA
+733 ESAGYT
-738 KAEKTDAGWR
+738 AEWIDESCR

-756 NTIVTLFDAPD
+756 NTVVTLFNGPNN
-767 GTCYEVTTH
+767 TCYIVEIH
-776 WTFDGSTEENQ
+776 WLFDGSTEENQ
-787 WGWNRDRAVEG
+787 WGWNHDRAVEE

-817 TDGSPNG
+817 TEKETSDSAAASTGFDALDAALDALGDMNVTADPLGHAVMVPNATAKWDDRNG
-824 SESSDP
+824 TNIAYRTEIAKQFRQYSWKEASNVAQFGEEVLSVQCGRWNFYLYSNYKNVLSFFDQESDP
-830 APDDTAFQADLQLA
+830 KGYPYAFEITNTGAENAVWDAFYKWYEEAVAADNGKQAVTTTATDTLSRDSITKSADSYVDL
-844 SNGGASW
+844 
-851 LSLNTDGMAVG
+851 DGYLWYIFSG
-862 GHDPKDS
+862 K
-869 APTVLLDTCDYK
+869 LCRWR
-881 EYDPSESSPSGSAVP
+881 EGSAVETICTLP
-896 PGGGNP
+896 IDTLTDSPVRATLSIMVSRVALRYHIGGATMG
-902 LALCLSLSN
+902 
-911 SARFTFYEGS
+911 T
-921 DFMLY
+921 
-926 QHGDTRYY
+926 
-934 KVSSYGDYA
+934 YA
-943 TIFDAML
+943 TELYNSDGKQYVKIDGYESIAFD
-950 AWYNKTP
+950 NHGNIVKTLQFP
-957 DKEATFES
+957 
-965 DLVLASNAATVD
+965 
-977 ILAFCPAS
+977 PAQNNLS
-985 GESGSHAPLLTG
+985 I
-997 YSVALDSYEYKPIDK
+997 SYD
-1012 PKNLDGLDSVELWP
+1012 
-1026 HNAQATCLI
+1026 
-1035 FYKGTNTV
+1035 
-1043 KYVSGKSER
+1043 SGKTWTSIGDADYFYGSVTEEGDIVN
-1052 YYRAVGDFSIVDN
+1052 YTRADLTIR
-1065 DGRTLYDLMRVW
+1065 DGYVYTTAVYDVHH
-1077 YDTAE
+1077 E
-1082 YSDMLTSDVRAQ
+1082 KSDDPL
-1094 SKSFSWQEAAQNWA
+1094 
-1108 NAYYGTQKEVTSG
+1108 VTH
-1121 SIYKFTWL
+1121 
-1129 NVTVNPAEETTQAKR
+1129 
-1144 KAGEIDD
+1144 
-1151 NTYCFA
+1151 A
-1157 VRVEFTAESANAL
+1157 VRISI
-1170 QSAMA
+1170 
-1175 GNTVKCENPAAPKD
+1175 K
-1189 AYEFYRCCTIQL
+1189 
-1201 RDDGR
+1201 
-1206 WYGTELGTGWLCA
+1206 TGAQEILD
-1219 IPKKEGLPPPF
+1219 
-1230 FAVFQR
+1230 
-1236 RAGKSTGTSQ
+1236 
-1246 RYVV
+1246 

>member
-139 FLLYQGVSYALFRR
+139 FLLYQGLSYALFRR

-168 AMLSDTARDLGVSAP
+168 FLLSDTARDLGVSAP

-319 AQKKRGLGVVALV
+319 AQKKRGLGIVALV
-332 LALTLTAGCAIS
+332 LALTLTAGCAVS

-359 SYTVDILLYEA
+359 SYTVDTLLYEA
-370 PAFTDGFTDGTYP
+370 PGFTDGFTDGAYP
-383 SFRTT
+383 TFRTA
-388 TNTAGEKY
+388 TNPAGEKY
-396 VTLCDAW
+396 VTMFNDLGYAL
-403 GSTSIYG
+403 IYG
-410 PMEEYTLEKQSFYA
+410 PIEEYKLEKQSFYA
-424 LFGSTKASPVD
+424 LFGNTRDASPVD
-435 DLIQN
+435 DLMQH
-440 NKSAWSGHCEEAS
+440 NKSAWTGYCEEAKDS
-453 DGQPNQVYLLKQKDG
+453 QPYQAYLLEQEDG
-468 SVYLGLAG
+468 TIYLGLSA
-476 DYEEDGSEL
+476 DYAEDGSEC
-485 FCSVFRLNEQVNP
+485 FCMVYRLNEQINP

-504 DYAAA
+504 DYAAT

-524 ENNDYASRS
+524 ENNEYASRS

-546 EQADSLGNLS
+546 EFADSLGNLS

-576 AGMQI
+576 AGVEI
-581 DVIGGQELTDD
+581 EPVGGQYVTDD
-592 GYLNENWTHYLTV
+592 GYLRESWTHYLTV
-605 LHYTYGEKTGYQV
+605 LHYTSGEQTGYQV

-767 GTCYEVTTH
+767 GICYEVTTH

-798 EAVILQAMVNSFR
+798 EAAILQAMTDSF
-811 TSKILF
+811 TITGKILLSQEDASAASTGF
-817 TDGSPNG
+817 DALDAALDALGDMNVTADPLGHAVMVPNATAKWDDRNG
-824 SESSDP
+824 TNIAYRAEIAKQFRQYSWKEASNVAQFGEEVLSVQCGRWNFYLYSNYKNVLSFFDQESDP
-830 APDDTAFQADLQLA
+830 KGYPYAFEITNAGAENAVWDAFYKWYEEAVAADNGKQTVTPAATDTLSRASITKSADSYVDNDDYLWYI
-844 SNGGASW
+844 SGGKLCRW
-851 LSLNTDGMAVG
+851 R
-862 GHDPKDS
+862 
-869 APTVLLDTCDYK
+869 
-881 EYDPSESSPSGSAVP
+881 EGSAVETICTLP
-896 PGGGNP
+896 IDSLTDSPVR
-902 LALCLSLSN
+902 ATLSI
-911 SARFTFYEGS
+911 
-921 DFMLY
+921 M
-926 QHGDTRYY
+926 
-934 KVSSYGDYA
+934 VSR
-943 TIFDAML
+943 
-950 AWYNKTP
+950 
-957 DKEATFES
+957 
-965 DLVLASNAATVD
+965 
-977 ILAFCPAS
+977 
-985 GESGSHAPLLTG
+985 
-997 YSVALDSYEYKPIDK
+997 VALRYHIGGATMGTYVTELYNSDGEQYVKIDGYESIAFDNHGNIVKTLQFPPAQNNLSISYD
-1012 PKNLDGLDSVELWP
+1012 
-1026 HNAQATCLI
+1026 
-1035 FYKGTNTV
+1035 
-1043 KYVSGKSER
+1043 SGKTWTAIGDADYFYGSVTEDGSSISYFPGALEIR
-1052 YYRAVGDFSIVDN
+1052 DGYVYTTAV
-1065 DGRTLYDLMRVW
+1065 YDI
-1077 YDTAE
+1077 DHQK
-1082 YSDMLTSDVRAQ
+1082 TSDPL
-1094 SKSFSWQEAAQNWA
+1094 
-1108 NAYYGTQKEVTSG
+1108 VTHS
-1121 SIYKFTWL
+1121 
-1129 NVTVNPAEETTQAKR
+1129 
-1144 KAGEIDD
+1144 
-1151 NTYCFA
+1151 
-1157 VRVEFTAESANAL
+1157 VRVNL
-1170 QSAMA
+1170 
-1175 GNTVKCENPAAPKD
+1175 K
-1189 AYEFYRCCTIQL
+1189 
-1201 RDDGR
+1201 
-1206 WYGTELGTGWLCA
+1206 TGAQEILD
-1219 IPKKEGLPPPF
+1219 
-1230 FAVFQR
+1230 
-1236 RAGKSTGTSQ
+1236 
-1246 RYVV
+1246 

>member
-44 ALAAFLLL
+44 ALAVFLLL
-52 PVDFSVKNAPVQAAP
+52 PVDFSVKNAPVQAEP

-110 PVTNPE
+110 PVTNPA

-139 FLLYQGVSYALFRR
+139 FLLYQGVSYAHFRR
-153 TVRRWKRDVSRADYA
+153 TVRRWKRDVARADYA

-332 LALTLTAGCAIS
+332 LALTLTAGCAVG
-344 WGERAQKNDDPFADK
+344 WGERAQTQKNDDPFADK

-798 EAVILQAMVNSFR
+798 EAEVLRAMVRSF
-811 TSKILF
+811 TVNW
-817 TDGSPNG
+817 DADAAA
-824 SESSDP
+824 DP
-830 APDDTAFQADLQLA
+830 ALDDSDFQADLQLA
-844 SNGGASW
+844 SNGGAAWMYLSKNSAAVSDCNMRNVTPTVKLDECSYALLNEEFTPDDGKQTLTLW
-851 LSLNTDGMAVG
+851 LSNN
-862 GHDPKDS
+862 DS
-869 APTVLLDTCDYK
+869 
-881 EYDPSESSPSGSAVP
+881 SH
-896 PGGGNP
+896 
-902 LALCLSLSN
+902 LA
-911 SARFTFYEGS
+911 FYEGTNV
-921 DFMLY
+921 MLY
-926 QHGDTRYY
+926 QRDDARYY
-934 KVSSYGDYA
+934 KVSNFGDYA
-943 TIFDAML
+943 TLYDAML
-950 AWYNKTP
+950 AWFNSAQSGTETSDASSTTTTNAVSRDSLIKAADSYVDLGGYLWYTAGGKFCRWHEGGSVETLRELPYNDVTDQP
-957 DKEATFES
+957 AIAT
-965 DLVLASNAATVD
+965 LAVEYD
-977 ILAFCPAS
+977 Q
-985 GESGSHAPLLTG
+985 
-997 YSVALDSYEYKPIDK
+997 VALRWHIGGATTGTTMLELYGADGKRTME
-1012 PKNLDGLDSVELWP
+1012 LDGSAP
-1026 HNAQATCLI
+1026 
-1035 FYKGTNTV
+1035 
-1043 KYVSGKSER
+1043 
-1052 YYRAVGDFSIVDN
+1052 
-1065 DGRTLYDLMRVW
+1065 
-1077 YDTAE
+1077 
-1082 YSDMLTSDVRAQ
+1082 
-1094 SKSFSWQEAAQNWA
+1094 
-1108 NAYYGTQKEVTSG
+1108 
-1121 SIYKFTWL
+1121 
-1129 NVTVNPAEETTQAKR
+1129 
-1144 KAGEIDD
+1144 
-1151 NTYCFA
+1151 FA
-1157 VRVEFTAESANAL
+1157 IS
-1170 QSAMA
+1170 
-1175 GNTVKCENPAAPKD
+1175 GNTVVKLLSFPPTTGNLLLSTDGGKTWSAIGD
-1189 AYEFYRCCTIQL
+1189 ADWFYGSVTEDSSGSTSYALADLTI
-1201 RDDGR
+1201 RDGYVYTTAVYDIDHQKTSDPLVTHAVR
-1206 WYGTELGTGWLCA
+1206 ISIKTGAQEILD
-1219 IPKKEGLPPPF
+1219 
-1230 FAVFQR
+1230 
-1236 RAGKSTGTSQ
+1236 
-1246 RYVV
+1246 

>member
-44 ALAAFLLL
+44 ALAVFLLL

-116 QKTTRYIPVTTILFY
+116 QKMTRYIPVTTILFY

-207 HERYD
+207 HEHYD

-319 AQKKRGLGVVALV
+319 AQKKRGLGIVALV
-332 LALTLTAGCAIS
+332 LALTLTAGCAVS
-344 WGERAQKNDDPFADK
+344 WDERAQKNGDPFADK
-359 SYTVDILLYEA
+359 SYTVDTLLYEA
-370 PAFTDGFTDGTYP
+370 PGFTDGFTDGAYP
-383 SFRTT
+383 TFRTA
-388 TNTAGEKY
+388 TNPAGEKY
-396 VTLCDAW
+396 VTMFNDLGYAL
-403 GSTSIYG
+403 IYG
-410 PMEEYTLEKQSFYA
+410 PMEEYKLEKQSFYA
-424 LFGSTKASPVD
+424 LFGNTRDASPVD
-435 DLIQN
+435 DLMQH
-440 NKSAWSGHCEEAS
+440 NKSAWTGYCEEAKDS
-453 DGQPNQVYLLKQKDG
+453 QPYQAYLLEQEDG
-468 SVYLGLAG
+468 TIYLGLSA
-476 DYEEDGSEL
+476 DYAEDGSEC
-485 FCSVFRLNEQVNP
+485 FCMVYRLNEQINP

-504 DYAAA
+504 DYAAERVA
-509 CVEDLKKGT
+509 DLKKSM

-546 EQADSLGNLS
+546 EQGDSLGNLS

-576 AGMQI
+576 AGVEI
-581 DVIGGQELTDD
+581 EPVGGQELTDD

-605 LHYTYGEKTGYQV
+605 LHYTSGDTIGYQ
-618 IGTYTGNDGLW
+618 ILGTSMSNDGLW
-629 YNGCSYSG
+629 YNGCGYG
-637 EEKYYL
+637 VDLKYYL

-652 LDLPKMFIPDLLN
+652 LDLPKMYIPNLVDGLVE
-665 DTAADGYGRANQ
+665 DGYGHGNSV
-677 CEARLIS
+677 EGRLIS
-684 GDGSYYFYA
+684 GNGNYRFYA
-693 PITAWA
+693 PISGWTYKPDAKYA
-699 CNPGTEFWYSRYDTG
+699 EYWYSSYNTG
-714 SYFNA
+714 SYFSV
-719 KKLEQSLDEAKAEW
+719 KKLERGINDAKAEW
-733 ESTGA
+733 ESTGVTG
-738 KAEKTDAGWR
+738 EKVDTGCWR
-748 FVTHEGMS
+748 YVTHEGMS
-756 NTIVTLFDAPD
+756 NTIVTLFAGPNN
-767 GTCYEVTTH
+767 TTYEVEIH
-776 WTFDGSTEENQ
+776 WLFNGSTEENQ
-787 WGWNRDRAVEG
+787 WGWNRDRAVEE
-798 EAVILQAMVNSFR
+798 EAVILQAMVKHFTINGG
-811 TSKILF
+811 IYF
-817 TDGSPNG
+817 TDGSSD
-824 SESSDP
+824 SESP
-830 APDDTAFQADLQLA
+830 ADTAFLTDLQLA
-844 SNGGASW
+844 SNGGTSW

-862 GHDPKDS
+862 GHDPKDA

-896 PGGGNP
+896 PRGGNP

-977 ILAFCPAS
+977 ILAFCPAG

-1206 WYGTELGTGWLCA
+1206 WYGTELGTGW
-1219 IPKKEGLPPPF
+1219 
-1230 FAVFQR
+1230 
-1236 RAGKSTGTSQ
+1236 
-1246 RYVV
+1246 

>member
-44 ALAAFLLL
+44 AMAAFLLL

-153 TVRRWKRDVSRADYA
+153 TVRRWKRDVARADYA

-207 HERYD
+207 HEHYD

-229 RDMLL
+229 RDMLF

-332 LALTLTAGCAIS
+332 LALTLTAGCAVS

-359 SYTVDILLYEA
+359 SYTVDTLLYEA
-370 PAFTDGFTDGTYP
+370 PGFTDGFTDGAYP
-383 SFRTT
+383 TFRTA
-388 TNTAGEKY
+388 TNPAGEKY
-396 VTLCDAW
+396 VTMFNDLGYAL
-403 GSTSIYG
+403 IYG
-410 PMEEYTLEKQSFYA
+410 PMEEYKLEKQSFYA
-424 LFGSTKASPVD
+424 LFGNTRDASPVD
-435 DLIQN
+435 DLMQH
-440 NKSAWSGHCEEAS
+440 NKSAWTGYCEEAKDS
-453 DGQPNQVYLLKQKDG
+453 QPYQAYLLEQEDG
-468 SVYLGLAG
+468 TIYLGLSA
-476 DYEEDGSEL
+476 DYAEDGSEC
-485 FCSVFRLNEQVNP
+485 FCMVYRLEKEDDT

-546 EQADSLGNLS
+546 EQGDSLGNLS

-576 AGMQI
+576 AGAQI
-581 DVIGGQELTDD
+581 NIVGGQELTDD
-592 GYLNENWTHYLTV
+592 GYLNEHWTHYLTV

-652 LDLPKMFIPDLLN
+652 LDLPKMYIPNLVDGLVE
-665 DTAADGYGRANQ
+665 DGYGHGNSV
-677 CEARLIS
+677 EGRLVS
-684 GDGSYYFYA
+684 GSTYNFCYYYV
-693 PITAWA
+693 PITGWA
-699 CNPGTEFWYSRYDTG
+699 CSPGTDYWYSRYDTG
-714 SYFNA
+714 SYFSV
-719 KKLEQSLDEAKAEW
+719 KKLERGINDAKAEW
-733 ESTGA
+733 ESTGVTG
-738 KAEKTDAGWR
+738 EKVDTGCWR
-748 FVTHEGMS
+748 YVTHEGMS
-756 NTIVTLFDAPD
+756 NTIVTLFAGPNN
-767 GTCYEVTTH
+767 TTYEVEIH
-776 WTFDGSTEENQ
+776 WLFDGSTEENQ
-787 WGWNRDRAVEG
+787 WGWNHDRAVEE

-811 TSKILF
+811 TSKILP
-817 TDGSPNG
+817 TMDPVLD
-824 SESSDP
+824 DP
-830 APDDTAFQADLQLA
+830 AFKADLQLA
-844 SNGGASW
+844 TNGGASW
-851 LSLNTDGMAVG
+851 MYLSKNSAAVS
-862 GHDPKDS
+862 DCNMRNVT
-869 APTVLLDTCDYK
+869 PTVKLDECSYALLNEEFTPDDGKQT
-881 EYDPSESSPSGSAVP
+881 
-896 PGGGNP
+896 
-902 LALCLSLSN
+902 LTLWLSN
-911 SARFTFYEGS
+911 NDSSHLAFYES
-921 DFMLY
+921 TNVMLY
-926 QHGDTRYY
+926 QRDDARYY
-934 KVSSYGDYA
+934 KVSNFGDYA
-943 TIFDAML
+943 TLYDAML
-950 AWYNKTP
+950 AWFNSAQSGTEP
-957 DKEATFES
+957 S
-965 DLVLASNAATVD
+965 DASSTTTTNAVSRDSLIKA
-977 ILAFCPAS
+977 A
-985 GESGSHAPLLTG
+985 
-997 YSVALDSYEYKPIDK
+997 DSYVDLGGYLWYTAGGKFCRWHE
-1012 PKNLDGLDSVELWP
+1012 GGSVE
-1026 HNAQATCLI
+1026 
-1035 FYKGTNTV
+1035 TV
-1043 KYVSGKSER
+1043 CDLPLDYDTPVSASL
-1052 YYRAVGDFSIVDN
+1052 STQDN
-1065 DGRTLYDLMRVW
+1065 RILMNYHIGGAIMGSFITDLYDTDGKKLSSINGYNAIAISGDIIVMTDHFMPTPNNMSIS
-1077 YDTAE
+1077 YDCGKTFTEFGDKDWFYGSA
-1082 YSDMLTSDVRAQ
+1082 LTED
-1094 SKSFSWQEAAQNWA
+1094 
-1108 NAYYGTQKEVTSG
+1108 GTYVTSVDSSLEIRDG
-1121 SIYKFTWL
+1121 YVYTTAVYDINHEKSDDPL
-1129 NVTVNPAEETTQAKR
+1129 VTH
-1144 KAGEIDD
+1144 
-1151 NTYCFA
+1151 A
-1157 VRVEFTAESANAL
+1157 VRISI
-1170 QSAMA
+1170 
-1175 GNTVKCENPAAPKD
+1175 K
-1189 AYEFYRCCTIQL
+1189 
-1201 RDDGR
+1201 
-1206 WYGTELGTGWLCA
+1206 TGAQEILD
-1219 IPKKEGLPPPF
+1219 
-1230 FAVFQR
+1230 
-1236 RAGKSTGTSQ
+1236 
-1246 RYVV
+1246 

>member
-52 PVDFSVKNAPVQAAP
+52 PIDYSVKNAPVQAAP

-229 RDMLL
+229 RDMLF

-319 AQKKRGLGVVALV
+319 AQKKRGLGIVALV
-332 LALTLTAGCAIS
+332 LALTLTAGCAVS
-344 WGERAQKNDDPFADK
+344 WGERGKKNSDPFDGSRYNPVLVVANWELTIGKNFRPLYYVSDE
-359 SYTVDILLYEA
+359 SGTYFRLSCEDGVNTVTMIYDGGETAFA
-370 PAFTDGFTDGTYP
+370 PMESVTLTQENFDGTLLP
-383 SFRTT
+383 DLDALRSD
-388 TNTAGEKY
+388 NKTAWR
-396 VTLCDAW
+396 VQLPDN
-403 GSTSIYG
+403 
-410 PMEEYTLEKQSFYA
+410 F
-424 LFGSTKASPVD
+424 D
-435 DLIQN
+435 D
-440 NKSAWSGHCEEAS
+440 HDPEAA
-453 DGQPNQVYLLKQKDG
+453 PNLAVLLKQNDG
-468 SVYLGLAG
+468 TLYLCIGYHFDGGDAFIEDTDRIRWVYRL
-476 DYEEDGSEL
+476 EKEDDT
-485 FCSVFRLNEQVNP
+485 

-533 IEDTVADVRVTQL
+533 IEDTVADVRVTRL
-546 EQADSLGNLS
+546 EQGDSLGNLS

-576 AGMQI
+576 AGVEI
-581 DVIGGQELTDD
+581 EPVGGQYVTDD
-592 GYLNENWTHYLTV
+592 GYLRESWTHYLTV
-605 LHYTYGEKTGYQV
+605 LRYTYGEKTGYQI

-629 YNGCSYSG
+629 YNGCNYSG

-643 HDFYVDYAG
+643 HDFYIDYAG
-652 LDLPKMFIPDLLN
+652 LDLPKMFIPNLVDGLVE
-665 DTAADGYGRANQ
+665 DGYGHGNSV
-677 CEARLIS
+677 EGRLVS
-684 GDGSYYFYA
+684 GSTYNFCYYYV
-693 PITAWA
+693 PITGWA
-699 CNPGTEFWYSRYDTG
+699 CSPGTDYWYSRYDTG
-714 SYFNA
+714 SYFSV
-719 KKLEQSLDEAKAEW
+719 KKLERGINDAKAEW
-733 ESTGA
+733 ESTGVTG
-738 KAEKTDAGWR
+738 EKVDTGCWR
-748 FVTHEGMS
+748 YVTHEGMS
-756 NTIVTLFDAPD
+756 NTIVTLFAGPNN
-767 GTCYEVTTH
+767 TTYEVEIH
-776 WTFDGSTEENQ
+776 WLFDGSTEENQ
-787 WGWNRDRAVEG
+787 WGWNRDRAVEE
-798 EAVILQAMVNSFR
+798 EAVILQAMVKHFTINGG
-811 TSKILF
+811 IYF
-817 TDGSPNG
+817 TDGSSD
-824 SESSDP
+824 SESP
-830 APDDTAFQADLQLA
+830 ADTAFLTDLQLA
-844 SNGGASW
+844 ANGGIESLTLFPAATSSIISPCEPVSTEGSELHVDLSNYGYSSTSEPENISLLNHIRIDLKGDSQSW
-851 LSLNTDGMAVG
+851 F
-862 GHDPKDS
+862 
-869 APTVLLDTCDYK
+869 
-881 EYDPSESSPSGSAVP
+881 ESYQ
-896 PGGGNP
+896 GGNVIGYCAENRP
-902 LALCLSLSN
+902 
-911 SARFTFYEGS
+911 TE
-921 DFMLY
+921 
-926 QHGDTRYY
+926 YY
-934 KVSSYGDYA
+934 
-943 TIFDAML
+943 
-950 AWYNKTP
+950 
-957 DKEATFES
+957 
-965 DLVLASNAATVD
+965 
-977 ILAFCPAS
+977 LAF
-985 GESGSHAPLLTG
+985 
-997 YSVALDSYEYKPIDK
+997 
-1012 PKNLDGLDSVELWP
+1012 
-1026 HNAQATCLI
+1026 
-1035 FYKGTNTV
+1035 
-1043 KYVSGKSER
+1043 
-1052 YYRAVGDFSIVDN
+1052 GDF
-1065 DGRTLYDLMRVW
+1065 GKYATLYDVILEWYHSAQSGTKPSDASSATTTNAVSRDSLIKAADSYVDLGGYLW
-1077 YDTAE
+1077 YTAGGKFCRWHEGGSVETVCDLPLDYDTPVSASLSTQDNRILMNYHIGGATMGSFITDLYDTDGKKLSSINGYNAIAISGDIIVMTDYFMPTPNNLSISYDCGKTFTE
-1082 YSDMLTSDVRAQ
+1082 FGDKDWFYGSALTED
-1094 SKSFSWQEAAQNWA
+1094 
-1108 NAYYGTQKEVTSG
+1108 GTYVTSVSSSLEIRDG
-1121 SIYKFTWL
+1121 YVYTTAVYDINHEKSDDPL
-1129 NVTVNPAEETTQAKR
+1129 VTH
-1144 KAGEIDD
+1144 
-1151 NTYCFA
+1151 A
-1157 VRVEFTAESANAL
+1157 VRISI
-1170 QSAMA
+1170 
-1175 GNTVKCENPAAPKD
+1175 K
-1189 AYEFYRCCTIQL
+1189 
-1201 RDDGR
+1201 
-1206 WYGTELGTGWLCA
+1206 TGAQEILD
-1219 IPKKEGLPPPF
+1219 
-1230 FAVFQR
+1230 
-1236 RAGKSTGTSQ
+1236 
-1246 RYVV
+1246 

>member
-44 ALAAFLLL
+44 AMAAFLLL

-153 TVRRWKRDVSRADYA
+153 TVRRWKRDVTRADYA
-168 AMLSDTARDLGVSAP
+168 SLLSDTARDLGVSAP

-332 LALTLTAGCAIS
+332 LALTLTAGCAVS

-359 SYTVDILLYEA
+359 SYTVDTLLYEA
-370 PAFTDGFTDGTYP
+370 PGFTDGFTDGAYP
-383 SFRTT
+383 TFRTA
-388 TNTAGEKY
+388 TNPAGEKY
-396 VTLCDAW
+396 VTMFNDLGYAL
-403 GSTSIYG
+403 IYG
-410 PMEEYTLEKQSFYA
+410 PMEEYKLEKQSFYA
-424 LFGSTKASPVD
+424 LFGNTRDASPVD
-435 DLIQN
+435 DLMQH
-440 NKSAWSGHCEEAS
+440 NKSAWTGYCEEAKDS
-453 DGQPNQVYLLKQKDG
+453 QPYQAYLLEQEDG
-468 SVYLGLAG
+468 TIYLGLSA
-476 DYEEDGSEL
+476 DYAEDGSEC
-485 FCSVFRLNEQVNP
+485 FCMVYRLNEQINP

-533 IEDTVADVRVTQL
+533 IEDTVADVRVTRL
-546 EQADSLGNLS
+546 EQGDSLGNLS

-576 AGMQI
+576 AGVQI

-592 GYLNENWTHYLTV
+592 GYLNEHWTHYLTV
-605 LHYTYGEKTGYQV
+605 LHYTYGEKTGYQI
-618 IGTYTGNDGLW
+618 IGTSMSNDGLW
-629 YNGCSYSG
+629 YNGCGYG
-637 EEKYYL
+637 VDLKYYL

-652 LDLPKMFIPDLLN
+652 LDLPKMYIPDLVDGLVE
-665 DTAADGYGRANQ
+665 DGYGHGNTV
-677 CEARLIS
+677 EGRLIS
-684 GDGSYYFYA
+684 GNGNYSFYA
-693 PITAWA
+693 PISGWTYKPDAEYA
-699 CNPGTEFWYSRYDTG
+699 EYWYSSYNTG
-714 SYFNA
+714 SYFSV
-719 KKLEQSLDEAKAEW
+719 KKLERGINDAKAEW
-733 ESTGA
+733 ESTGVTG
-738 KAEKTDAGWR
+738 EKVDTGCWR
-748 FVTHEGMS
+748 YVTHEGMS
-756 NTIVTLFDAPD
+756 NTIVTLFAGPNN
-767 GTCYEVTTH
+767 TTYEVEIH
-776 WTFDGSTEENQ
+776 WLFDGSTEENQ
-787 WGWNRDRAVEG
+787 WGWNRDRAVEE
-798 EAVILQAMVNSFR
+798 EAVILQAMVKHFTINGG
-811 TSKILF
+811 IYF
-817 TDGSPNG
+817 TDGSSD
-824 SESSDP
+824 SESP
-830 APDDTAFQADLQLA
+830 ADTAFLTDLQLA

-862 GHDPKDS
+862 GHDPKDA

-896 PGGGNP
+896 PRGGNP

-977 ILAFCPAS
+977 ILAFCPAG

-1077 YDTAE
+1077 YDTVE

-1201 RDDGR
+1201 KDDGR
-1206 WYGTELGTGWLCA
+1206 WYGTELGTGW
-1219 IPKKEGLPPPF
+1219 
-1230 FAVFQR
+1230 
-1236 RAGKSTGTSQ
+1236 
-1246 RYVV
+1246 

>member
-36 KTRCWLWL
+36 KTRCCWLWL
-44 ALAAFLLL
+44 AMAAFLLL

-139 FLLYQGVSYALFRR
+139 FLLYQGISYAHFRR

-168 AMLSDTARDLGVSAP
+168 AMLSNTARDLGVSAP

-319 AQKKRGLGVVALV
+319 AQKKRGLGIVALV
-332 LALTLTAGCAIS
+332 LALTLTAGCAVS

-359 SYTVDILLYEA
+359 SYTVDTLLYEA
-370 PAFTDGFTDGTYP
+370 PGFTDGFTDGAYP
-383 SFRTT
+383 TFRTA

-524 ENNDYASRS
+524 ENNEYASRS

-546 EQADSLGNLS
+546 EQGDSLGNLS

-576 AGMQI
+576 AGVEI
-581 DVIGGQELTDD
+581 EPVGGQYVTDD
-592 GYLNENWTHYLTV
+592 GYLRESWTHYLTV
-605 LHYTYGEKTGYQV
+605 LHYTSGEKTGYQV

-629 YNGCSYSG
+629 YNGCNYSG

-643 HDFYVDYAG
+643 HDFYIDYAG
-652 LDLPKMFIPDLLN
+652 LDLPKMFIPNLLN
-665 DTAADGYGRANQ
+665 AATDGYGRANQ

-811 TSKILF
+811 TSKILPT
-817 TDGSPNG
+817 TDPVLD
-824 SESSDP
+824 DP
-830 APDDTAFQADLQLA
+830 AFKADLQLA
-844 SNGGASW
+844 TNGGASW
-851 LSLNTDGMAVG
+851 MYLSKNSAAVS
-862 GHDPKDS
+862 DCNMRNVT
-869 APTVLLDTCDYK
+869 PTVKLDECSYALLNEEFTPDDGKQT
-881 EYDPSESSPSGSAVP
+881 
-896 PGGGNP
+896 
-902 LALCLSLSN
+902 LTLWLSN
-911 SARFTFYEGS
+911 NDSSHLAFYEGTNV
-921 DFMLY
+921 MLY
-926 QHGDTRYY
+926 QRDDARYY
-934 KVSSYGDYA
+934 KVSNFGDYA
-943 TIFDAML
+943 TLYDAML
-950 AWYNKTP
+950 AWFNSAQSGTEP
-957 DKEATFES
+957 S
-965 DLVLASNAATVD
+965 DASSTTTTNAVSRDSLIKA
-977 ILAFCPAS
+977 A
-985 GESGSHAPLLTG
+985 
-997 YSVALDSYEYKPIDK
+997 DSYVDLGGYLWYTAGGKFCRWRE
-1012 PKNLDGLDSVELWP
+1012 GGSVETVCDLP
-1026 HNAQATCLI
+1026 LDYDTPVSASLSTQDNRILMNYHIGGATMGSFI
-1035 FYKGTNTV
+1035 T
-1043 KYVSGKSER
+1043 
-1052 YYRAVGDFSIVDN
+1052 D
-1065 DGRTLYDLMRVW
+1065 LYDTDGKKLSSINGYNAIAISGDIIVMTDHFMPTPNNMSIS
-1077 YDTAE
+1077 YDCGKTFTEFGDKDWFYGSA
-1082 YSDMLTSDVRAQ
+1082 LTED
-1094 SKSFSWQEAAQNWA
+1094 
-1108 NAYYGTQKEVTSG
+1108 GTYVTSVSSSLEIRDG
-1121 SIYKFTWL
+1121 YVYTTAVYDINHEKSDDPL
-1129 NVTVNPAEETTQAKR
+1129 VTH
-1144 KAGEIDD
+1144 
-1151 NTYCFA
+1151 A
-1157 VRVEFTAESANAL
+1157 VRISI
-1170 QSAMA
+1170 
-1175 GNTVKCENPAAPKD
+1175 K
-1189 AYEFYRCCTIQL
+1189 
-1201 RDDGR
+1201 
-1206 WYGTELGTGWLCA
+1206 TGAQEILD
-1219 IPKKEGLPPPF
+1219 
-1230 FAVFQR
+1230 
-1236 RAGKSTGTSQ
+1236 
-1246 RYVV
+1246 

>member
-44 ALAAFLLL
+44 AMAAFLLL

-139 FLLYQGVSYALFRR
+139 FLLYQGISYAHFRR

-168 AMLSDTARDLGVSAP
+168 AMLSNTARDLGVSAP

-332 LALTLTAGCAIS
+332 LALTLTAGCAVS

-359 SYTVDILLYEA
+359 SYTVDTLLYEA
-370 PAFTDGFTDGTYP
+370 PGFTDGFTDGAYP
-383 SFRTT
+383 TFRTA
-388 TNTAGEKY
+388 TNPAGEKY
-396 VTLCDAW
+396 VTMFNDLGYAL
-403 GSTSIYG
+403 IYG
-410 PMEEYTLEKQSFYA
+410 PMEEYKLEKQSFYA
-424 LFGSTKASPVD
+424 LFGNTRDASPVD
-435 DLIQN
+435 DLMQH
-440 NKSAWSGHCEEAS
+440 NKSAWTGYCEEAKDS
-453 DGQPNQVYLLKQKDG
+453 QPYQAYLLEQEDG
-468 SVYLGLAG
+468 TIYLGLSA
-476 DYEEDGSEL
+476 DYAEDGSEC
-485 FCSVFRLNEQVNP
+485 FCMVYRLEKEDDT
-498 IYASMD
+498 IYPSMD

-533 IEDTVADVRVTQL
+533 IEDTVADVRVTRL
-546 EQADSLGNLS
+546 EQGDSLGNLS

-576 AGMQI
+576 AGVQI

-592 GYLNENWTHYLTV
+592 GYLNEHWTHYLTV
-605 LHYTYGEKTGYQV
+605 LHYTYGEKTGYQI
-618 IGTYTGNDGLW
+618 IGTSMSNDGLW
-629 YNGCSYSG
+629 YNGCGYG
-637 EEKYYL
+637 VDLKYYL

-652 LDLPKMFIPDLLN
+652 LDLPKMYIPNLVDGLVE
-665 DTAADGYGRANQ
+665 DGYGHGNSV
-677 CEARLIS
+677 EGRLIS
-684 GDGSYYFYA
+684 GNGNYRFYA
-693 PITAWA
+693 PISGWTYKPDAKYA
-699 CNPGTEFWYSRYDTG
+699 EYWYSSYNTG
-714 SYFNA
+714 SYFSVT
-719 KKLEQSLDEAKAEW
+719 EVDHSLYDEKPEW
-733 ESTGA
+733 ESAGYT
-738 KAEKTDAGWR
+738 AEWIDESCR

-756 NTIVTLFDAPD
+756 NTVVTLFNGPNN
-767 GTCYEVTTH
+767 TCYIVEIH
-776 WTFDGSTEENQ
+776 WLFDGSTEENQ
-787 WGWNRDRAVEG
+787 WGWNRDRAVEE

-811 TSKILF
+811 TSKILPT
-817 TDGSPNG
+817 TDPVLD
-824 SESSDP
+824 DP
-830 APDDTAFQADLQLA
+830 AFKADLQLA
-844 SNGGASW
+844 TNGGASW
-851 LSLNTDGMAVG
+851 MYLSKNSAAVSDCNMRNVSPAVKLDECSYTLLNKDFTPADG
-862 GHDPKDS
+862 
-869 APTVLLDTCDYK
+869 TQVLELW
-881 EYDPSESSPSGSAVP
+881 
-896 PGGGNP
+896 
-902 LALCLSLSN
+902 LSN
-911 SARFTFYEGS
+911 NDDSHFAFYEGTNV
-921 DFMLY
+921 MLY
-926 QHGDTRYY
+926 QRDDARYY
-934 KVSSYGDYA
+934 KVSNFGDYA
-943 TIFDAML
+943 TLYNAML
-950 AWYNKTP
+950 AWFNSAQSGTEP
-957 DKEATFES
+957 SDASSATTT
-965 DLVLASNAATVD
+965 NAVSRDSLIKA
-977 ILAFCPAS
+977 A
-985 GESGSHAPLLTG
+985 
-997 YSVALDSYEYKPIDK
+997 DSYVDLGGYLWYTAGGKFCRWHE
-1012 PKNLDGLDSVELWP
+1012 GGSVE
-1026 HNAQATCLI
+1026 
-1035 FYKGTNTV
+1035 TV
-1043 KYVSGKSER
+1043 CDLPLDYDTPVSASL
-1052 YYRAVGDFSIVDN
+1052 STQDN
-1065 DGRTLYDLMRVW
+1065 RILMNYHIGGAIMGSFITDLYDTDGKKLSSINGYNAIAISGDIIVMTDYFMPTPNNMSIS
-1077 YDTAE
+1077 YDCGKTFTEFGDKDWFYGSA
-1082 YSDMLTSDVRAQ
+1082 LTED
-1094 SKSFSWQEAAQNWA
+1094 
-1108 NAYYGTQKEVTSG
+1108 GTYVTSVNSSLEIRDG
-1121 SIYKFTWL
+1121 YVYTTAVYDINHEKSDDPL
-1129 NVTVNPAEETTQAKR
+1129 VTH
-1144 KAGEIDD
+1144 
-1151 NTYCFA
+1151 A
-1157 VRVEFTAESANAL
+1157 VRISI
-1170 QSAMA
+1170 
-1175 GNTVKCENPAAPKD
+1175 K
-1189 AYEFYRCCTIQL
+1189 
-1201 RDDGR
+1201 
-1206 WYGTELGTGWLCA
+1206 TGAQEILD
-1219 IPKKEGLPPPF
+1219 
-1230 FAVFQR
+1230 
-1236 RAGKSTGTSQ
+1236 
-1246 RYVV
+1246 

>member
-44 ALAAFLLL
+44 ALAVFLLL
-52 PVDFSVKNAPVQAAP
+52 PVDFSVKNAPVQAEP

-76 TDKTAIQSTD
+76 TDKTTIQSTD

-98 SPAQVRD
+98 SPAAVRD

-153 TVRRWKRDVSRADYA
+153 TVRRWKRDVARADYA
-168 AMLSDTARDLGVSAP
+168 SLLSDTARDLSVSAP

-332 LALTLTAGCAIS
+332 LALTLTAGCAVS
-344 WGERAQKNDDPFADK
+344 WGERAQTQKNDDPFADK

-605 LHYTYGEKTGYQV
+605 LHYTYGEKTGYQI
-618 IGTYTGNDGLW
+618 IGTSMSNDGLW
-629 YNGCSYSG
+629 YNGCGYG
-637 EEKYYL
+637 VDLKYYL
-643 HDFYVDYAG
+643 HDFYIDYAG
-652 LDLPKMFIPDLLN
+652 LNEPKMYIPDLVDGLVE
-665 DTAADGYGRANQ
+665 DGYGHGNSV
-677 CEARLIS
+677 EGRLVS
-684 GDGSYYFYA
+684 DSTYNFCYYYV
-693 PITAWA
+693 PITGWA
-699 CNPGTEFWYSRYDTG
+699 CSPGTDYWYSRYDTG
-714 SYFNA
+714 SYFSV
-719 KKLEQSLDEAKAEW
+719 KKLERGINDAKAEW

-767 GTCYEVTTH
+767 NACYEVEIH
-776 WTFDGSTEENQ
+776 WSFDGSTAENE
-787 WGWNRDRAVEG
+787 WGWNRDRAVEE
-798 EAVILQAMVNSFR
+798 EAVILQAMVKHFTIDATVRLTQVNASDTAAASTGFDALDAALDALGDMNVTADPLGHAVMVPNATAKWDDRNGTNIAYRTEIAKQFRQYSWKEASNVAQFGEEVLSVQCGRWNFYLYSNYKNVLSFFDQESDPKGYPYAFEITNTGAENAVWDAFYKWYEEAVAADNGKQTVTPAATDTLSR
-811 TSKILF
+811 ASITKSADSYVDNDDYLWYISGGKLCRWREGSAVETICTLPIDSLTDSPVRATLSIMVSRVALRYHIGGATMGTYVTELYNPDGEQYVKIDGYESIAFDNHGNIVKTLQFPPAQNNLSISYDTGKTWTSIGDADYF
-817 TDGSPNG
+817 YGSVTEDGSSISYFPGALEIRDGYVYTTAVYDINH
-824 SESSDP
+824 EKSSDP
-830 APDDTAFQADLQLA
+830 
-844 SNGGASW
+844 
-851 LSLNTDGMAVG
+851 
-862 GHDPKDS
+862 
-869 APTVLLDTCDYK
+869 
-881 EYDPSESSPSGSAVP
+881 
-896 PGGGNP
+896 
-902 LALCLSLSN
+902 
-911 SARFTFYEGS
+911 
-921 DFMLY
+921 
-926 QHGDTRYY
+926 
-934 KVSSYGDYA
+934 
-943 TIFDAML
+943 
-950 AWYNKTP
+950 
-957 DKEATFES
+957 
-965 DLVLASNAATVD
+965 LVT
-977 ILAFCPAS
+977 
-985 GESGSHAPLLTG
+985 H
-997 YSVALDSYEYKPIDK
+997 
-1012 PKNLDGLDSVELWP
+1012 
-1026 HNAQATCLI
+1026 
-1035 FYKGTNTV
+1035 
-1043 KYVSGKSER
+1043 
-1052 YYRAVGDFSIVDN
+1052 
-1065 DGRTLYDLMRVW
+1065 
-1077 YDTAE
+1077 
-1082 YSDMLTSDVRAQ
+1082 
-1094 SKSFSWQEAAQNWA
+1094 
-1108 NAYYGTQKEVTSG
+1108 
-1121 SIYKFTWL
+1121 
-1129 NVTVNPAEETTQAKR
+1129 
-1144 KAGEIDD
+1144 
-1151 NTYCFA
+1151 A
-1157 VRVEFTAESANAL
+1157 VRIST
-1170 QSAMA
+1170 
-1175 GNTVKCENPAAPKD
+1175 K
-1189 AYEFYRCCTIQL
+1189 
-1201 RDDGR
+1201 
-1206 WYGTELGTGWLCA
+1206 TGAQEILD
-1219 IPKKEGLPPPF
+1219 
-1230 FAVFQR
+1230 
-1236 RAGKSTGTSQ
+1236 
-1246 RYVV
+1246 

>member
-52 PVDFSVKNAPVQAAP
+52 PVDFSVKNAPVQAVP

-153 TVRRWKRDVSRADYA
+153 TVRRWKRDVARADYA

-207 HERYD
+207 HEHYD

-332 LALTLTAGCAIS
+332 LALTLTAGCAVS
-344 WGERAQKNDDPFADK
+344 WGSRDASTAPFDGSRYNPVFVTGNSELTIGKNFRPLYYVSDESGTYFRL
-359 SYTVDILLYEA
+359 SREGGVNTVTMIY
-370 PAFTDGFTDGTYP
+370 DGEEMSFSPMESVTLTQENFDGTLLP
-383 SFRTT
+383 DLDALRGDNKAAWRVQLPDNFGDHDPEASPNLVFLLEQ
-388 TNTAGEKY
+388 NDG
-396 VTLCDAW
+396 TLYLCIGYHFEGGDAFIEDTDRIRW
-403 GSTSIYG
+403 VYR
-410 PMEEYTLEKQSFYA
+410 LEKE
-424 LFGSTKASPVD
+424 D
-435 DLIQN
+435 DTL
-440 NKSAWSGHCEEAS
+440 
-453 DGQPNQVYLLKQKDG
+453 
-468 SVYLGLAG
+468 
-476 DYEEDGSEL
+476 
-485 FCSVFRLNEQVNP
+485 
-498 IYASMD
+498 YASMD

-509 CVEDLKKGT
+509 CVAELKKGT
-518 MTYSVS
+518 MSYCTS
-524 ENNDYASRS
+524 EDGNYASQVA
-533 IEDTVADVRVTQL
+533 EDTVADVRVTRL
-546 EQADSLGNLS
+546 EFADSLGNLS
-556 PDGTVLEL
+556 PDGTALEL

-576 AGMQI
+576 NGAELAP
-581 DVIGGQELTDD
+581 IGGQEVTDD
-592 GYLNENWTHYLTV
+592 GYLNEHWTHYLTV
-605 LHYTYGEKTGYQV
+605 LHYTSGEKTGYQI

-652 LDLPKMFIPDLLN
+652 LDLPKMFIPNLLN
-665 DTAADGYGRANQ
+665 DTATDGYGRANQ

-798 EAVILQAMVNSFR
+798 EAAILQAMTDSF
-811 TSKILF
+811 TITGKILLTQEDASAASTGFDALDAALDALGDMNVLSDTLQYHDLAEPSGPKIEEHTNTNIDYRTTMAEQFRRYSWKESRDLNLAGNYRERF
-817 TDGSPNG
+817 TVSCGRWNFVLISNHKNALNFFDTGDGQGEATFYSYEVTDAGMETAVWDAFCKWFEKTAADSGKQAVTTTATDTLSRASITKSADSYVDN
-824 SESSDP
+824 
-830 APDDTAFQADLQLA
+830 DDYLWYI
-844 SNGGASW
+844 SGGKLCRW
-851 LSLNTDGMAVG
+851 R
-862 GHDPKDS
+862 
-869 APTVLLDTCDYK
+869 
-881 EYDPSESSPSGSAVP
+881 EGSAVETICTLP
-896 PGGGNP
+896 IDSLTDSPVR
-902 LALCLSLSN
+902 ATLSI
-911 SARFTFYEGS
+911 RGS
-921 DFMLY
+921 
-926 QHGDTRYY
+926 R
-934 KVSSYGDYA
+934 
-943 TIFDAML
+943 
-950 AWYNKTP
+950 
-957 DKEATFES
+957 
-965 DLVLASNAATVD
+965 
-977 ILAFCPAS
+977 
-985 GESGSHAPLLTG
+985 
-997 YSVALDSYEYKPIDK
+997 VALNYHIGGATMGTYVTELYNPDGEQYVKIDGYESIAFDNHGNIVKTLQFPPAQNNLSISYD
-1012 PKNLDGLDSVELWP
+1012 
-1026 HNAQATCLI
+1026 
-1035 FYKGTNTV
+1035 
-1043 KYVSGKSER
+1043 SGKTWTSIGDADYFYGSVTEDGSSISYFPGALEIR
-1052 YYRAVGDFSIVDN
+1052 DGYVYTTAV
-1065 DGRTLYDLMRVW
+1065 YDI
-1077 YDTAE
+1077 DHQK
-1082 YSDMLTSDVRAQ
+1082 TSDPL
-1094 SKSFSWQEAAQNWA
+1094 
-1108 NAYYGTQKEVTSG
+1108 VTHS
-1121 SIYKFTWL
+1121 
-1129 NVTVNPAEETTQAKR
+1129 
-1144 KAGEIDD
+1144 
-1151 NTYCFA
+1151 
-1157 VRVEFTAESANAL
+1157 VRVNL
-1170 QSAMA
+1170 
-1175 GNTVKCENPAAPKD
+1175 K
-1189 AYEFYRCCTIQL
+1189 
-1201 RDDGR
+1201 
-1206 WYGTELGTGWLCA
+1206 TGAQEILD
-1219 IPKKEGLPPPF
+1219 
-1230 FAVFQR
+1230 
-1236 RAGKSTGTSQ
+1236 
-1246 RYVV
+1246 

>member
-44 ALAAFLLL
+44 AMAAFLPL
-52 PVDFSVKNAPVQAAP
+52 PIDFSVKNAPVQAAP

-98 SPAQVRD
+98 SPAAVRD

-116 QKTTRYIPVTTILFY
+116 QKMTRYIPVTTILFY

-139 FLLYQGVSYALFRR
+139 FLLYQGLSYAHFRR
-153 TVRRWKRDVSRADYA
+153 TVRRWKRDVARADYA
-168 AMLSDTARDLGVSAP
+168 AMLSDTAHDLGVSAP

-207 HERYD
+207 HEHYD

-229 RDMLL
+229 RDMLF

-332 LALTLTAGCAIS
+332 LALTLTAGCAVS
-344 WGERAQKNDDPFADK
+344 WGERGKKNDAPF
-359 SYTVDILLYEA
+359 
-370 PAFTDGFTDGTYP
+370 DGTRYNP
-383 SFRTT
+383 VLVVANWELTIGKNFRPLYYVSDESGTYFRLSREDGV
-388 TNTAGEKY
+388 NTVTMIYDGGETAFAPMES
-396 VTLCDAW
+396 VTLTQENFDGTLLPDLDALRSDNKTAW
-403 GSTSIYG
+403 RVQLPDNFDDHDPEASPNLVFLLEQEDGTLYLCIGYHFNGGDAFPEDSDRIRWVYR
-410 PMEEYTLEKQSFYA
+410 LEK
-424 LFGSTKASPVD
+424 
-435 DLIQN
+435 
-440 NKSAWSGHCEEAS
+440 
-453 DGQPNQVYLLKQKDG
+453 
-468 SVYLGLAG
+468 
-476 DYEEDGSEL
+476 ED
-485 FCSVFRLNEQVNP
+485 NT
-498 IYASMD
+498 IYPSMD

-533 IEDTVADVRVTQL
+533 IEDTVADVRVTRL
-546 EQADSLGNLS
+546 EQGDSLGNLS

-576 AGMQI
+576 AGVEI
-581 DVIGGQELTDD
+581 EPVGGQYVTDD
-592 GYLNENWTHYLTV
+592 GYLRESWTHYLTV
-605 LHYTYGEKTGYQV
+605 LHYTSGEKTGYQV

-629 YNGCSYSG
+629 YNGCNYSG

-643 HDFYVDYAG
+643 HDFYIDYAG
-652 LDLPKMFIPDLLN
+652 LNEPKMYIPNLLN
-665 DTAADGYGRANQ
+665 AATDGYGRANQ

-798 EAVILQAMVNSFR
+798 EAEVLRAMVRSF
-811 TSKILF
+811 TVNW
-817 TDGSPNG
+817 DADAAA
-824 SESSDP
+824 DP
-830 APDDTAFQADLQLA
+830 ALDDSDFQADLQLA

-851 LSLNTDGMAVG
+851 MYLSKNSAAVS
-862 GHDPKDS
+862 DCNMRNVT
-869 APTVLLDTCDYK
+869 PTVKLDECSYALLNEEFTPDDGKQT
-881 EYDPSESSPSGSAVP
+881 
-896 PGGGNP
+896 
-902 LALCLSLSN
+902 LTLWLSN
-911 SARFTFYEGS
+911 NDSSHLAFYEGTNV
-921 DFMLY
+921 MLY
-926 QHGDTRYY
+926 QRDDARYY
-934 KVSSYGDYA
+934 KVSNFGDYA
-943 TIFDAML
+943 TLYDAML
-950 AWYNKTP
+950 AWYHSAQSGTKP
-957 DKEATFES
+957 S
-965 DLVLASNAATVD
+965 DASSTTTTNAVSRDSLIKA
-977 ILAFCPAS
+977 A
-985 GESGSHAPLLTG
+985 
-997 YSVALDSYEYKPIDK
+997 DSYVDLGGYLWYTAGGKFCRWRE
-1012 PKNLDGLDSVELWP
+1012 GGSVE
-1026 HNAQATCLI
+1026 
-1035 FYKGTNTV
+1035 TV
-1043 KYVSGKSER
+1043 CDLPLDYDTPVSASL
-1052 YYRAVGDFSIVDN
+1052 STQDN
-1065 DGRTLYDLMRVW
+1065 RILMNYHIGGAIMGSFITDLYDTDGKKLSSINGYNAIAISGDIIVMTDYFMPTPNNMSIS
-1077 YDTAE
+1077 YDCGKTFTEFGDKDWFYGSA
-1082 YSDMLTSDVRAQ
+1082 LTED
-1094 SKSFSWQEAAQNWA
+1094 
-1108 NAYYGTQKEVTSG
+1108 GTYVTSVNSSLEIRDG
-1121 SIYKFTWL
+1121 YVYTTAVYDINHEKSDDPL
-1129 NVTVNPAEETTQAKR
+1129 VTH
-1144 KAGEIDD
+1144 
-1151 NTYCFA
+1151 A
-1157 VRVEFTAESANAL
+1157 VRISI
-1170 QSAMA
+1170 
-1175 GNTVKCENPAAPKD
+1175 K
-1189 AYEFYRCCTIQL
+1189 
-1201 RDDGR
+1201 
-1206 WYGTELGTGWLCA
+1206 TGAQEILD
-1219 IPKKEGLPPPF
+1219 
-1230 FAVFQR
+1230 
-1236 RAGKSTGTSQ
+1236 
-1246 RYVV
+1246 

>member
-131 GYLAGAAA
+131 GYLAGAVA

-332 LALTLTAGCAIS
+332 LALTLTAGCAVG
-344 WGERAQKNDDPFADK
+344 WGERAQTQKNDDPFADK

-605 LHYTYGEKTGYQV
+605 LHYTYGEKTGYQ
-618 IGTYTGNDGLW
+618 ILGTSMSNDGLW
-629 YNGCSYSG
+629 YNGCGYG
-637 EEKYYL
+637 VDLKYYL
-643 HDFYVDYAG
+643 HDFYIDYAG
-652 LDLPKMFIPDLLN
+652 LDLPKMFIPNLLN
-665 DTAADGYGRANQ
+665 AATDGYGRANQ

-787 WGWNRDRAVEG
+787 WGWNRDRAVES
-798 EAVILQAMVNSFR
+798 EAEVLRAMVRSF
-811 TSKILF
+811 TVNW
-817 TDGSPNG
+817 DADAAA
-824 SESSDP
+824 DP
-830 APDDTAFQADLQLA
+830 ALDDSDFQADLQLA
-844 SNGGASW
+844 SNGGAAWMYLSKNSAAVSDCNMRNVTPTVKLDECSYALLNEEFTPDDGKQTLTLW
-851 LSLNTDGMAVG
+851 LSNN
-862 GHDPKDS
+862 DS
-869 APTVLLDTCDYK
+869 
-881 EYDPSESSPSGSAVP
+881 SH
-896 PGGGNP
+896 
-902 LALCLSLSN
+902 LA
-911 SARFTFYEGS
+911 FYEGTNV
-921 DFMLY
+921 MLY
-926 QHGDTRYY
+926 QRDDARYY
-934 KVSSYGDYA
+934 KVSNFGDYA
-943 TIFDAML
+943 TLYDAML
-950 AWYNKTP
+950 AWFNSAQSGT
-957 DKEATFES
+957 ETS
-965 DLVLASNAATVD
+965 DASSTTTTNAVSRDSLIKA
-977 ILAFCPAS
+977 A
-985 GESGSHAPLLTG
+985 
-997 YSVALDSYEYKPIDK
+997 DSY
-1012 PKNLDGLDSVELWP
+1012 
-1026 HNAQATCLI
+1026 
-1035 FYKGTNTV
+1035 
-1043 KYVSGKSER
+1043 
-1052 YYRAVGDFSIVDN
+1052 VDN
-1065 DGRTLYDLMRVW
+1065 DDYLWYISGGKLCRWHEGGSVETLRELPYNDVTDQPAIATLAVEYDQVALRWHIGGATTGTTMLELYGADGKRTMELD
-1077 YDTAE
+1077 
-1082 YSDMLTSDVRAQ
+1082 
-1094 SKSFSWQEAAQNWA
+1094 
-1108 NAYYGTQKEVTSG
+1108 G
-1121 SIYKFTWL
+1121 SA
-1129 NVTVNPAEETTQAKR
+1129 P
-1144 KAGEIDD
+1144 
-1151 NTYCFA
+1151 FA
-1157 VRVEFTAESANAL
+1157 IS
-1170 QSAMA
+1170 
-1175 GNTVKCENPAAPKD
+1175 GNTVVKLLSFPPTTGNLLLSTDGGKTWSAIGD
-1189 AYEFYRCCTIQL
+1189 ADWFYGSVTEDSSGSTSYALADLTI
-1201 RDDGR
+1201 RDGYVYTTAVYDIDHQKTSDPLVTHSVR
-1206 WYGTELGTGWLCA
+1206 VNLKTGAQEILD
-1219 IPKKEGLPPPF
+1219 
-1230 FAVFQR
+1230 
-1236 RAGKSTGTSQ
+1236 
-1246 RYVV
+1246 

>member
-76 TDKTAIQSTD
+76 TDKTTIQSTD

-98 SPAQVRD
+98 SPAAVRD

-153 TVRRWKRDVSRADYA
+153 TVRRWKRDVARADYA
-168 AMLSDTARDLGVSAP
+168 SLLSDTARDLGVSAP

-207 HERYD
+207 HEHYD

-332 LALTLTAGCAIS
+332 LALTLTAGCAVS
-344 WGERAQKNDDPFADK
+344 WGERAQKNDDLFADK
-359 SYTVDILLYEA
+359 SYTVDTLLYEA
-370 PAFTDGFTDGTYP
+370 PGFTDGFTDGAYP
-383 SFRTT
+383 TFRTA
-388 TNTAGEKY
+388 TNPAGEKY
-396 VTLCDAW
+396 VTMFNDLGYAL
-403 GSTSIYG
+403 IYG
-410 PMEEYTLEKQSFYA
+410 PMEEYKLEKQSFYA
-424 LFGSTKASPVD
+424 LFGNTRDASPVD
-435 DLIQN
+435 DLMQH
-440 NKSAWSGHCEEAS
+440 NKSAWTGYCEEAKDS
-453 DGQPNQVYLLKQKDG
+453 QPYQTYLLEQEDG
-468 SVYLGLAG
+468 TIYLGLSA
-476 DYEEDGSEL
+476 DYAEDGSEC
-485 FCSVFRLNEQVNP
+485 FCMVYRLEKEDDT

-504 DYAAA
+504 DYAAERVA
-509 CVEDLKKGT
+509 ELKKGT

-524 ENNDYASRS
+524 ENNEYASRS

-605 LHYTYGEKTGYQV
+605 LHYTSGEQTGYQV

-643 HDFYVDYAG
+643 HDFHVDYAG

-798 EAVILQAMVNSFR
+798 EAEVLRAMVRSF
-811 TSKILF
+811 TVNW
-817 TDGSPNG
+817 DADAAA
-824 SESSDP
+824 DP
-830 APDDTAFQADLQLA
+830 ALDDSDFQADLQLA

-862 GHDPKDS
+862 GHDPKDA

-896 PGGGNP
+896 PRGGNP

-977 ILAFCPAS
+977 ILAFCPAG

-997 YSVALDSYEYKPIDK
+997 YPIA
-1012 PKNLDGLDSVELWP
+1012 P
-1026 HNAQATCLI
+1026 H
-1035 FYKGTNTV
+1035 
-1043 KYVSGKSER
+1043 S
-1052 YYRAVGDFSIVDN
+1052 
-1065 DGRTLYDLMRVW
+1065 
-1077 YDTAE
+1077 
-1082 YSDMLTSDVRAQ
+1082 
-1094 SKSFSWQEAAQNWA
+1094 
-1108 NAYYGTQKEVTSG
+1108 
-1121 SIYKFTWL
+1121 
-1129 NVTVNPAEETTQAKR
+1129 
-1144 KAGEIDD
+1144 
-1151 NTYCFA
+1151 
-1157 VRVEFTAESANAL
+1157 
-1170 QSAMA
+1170 
-1175 GNTVKCENPAAPKD
+1175 
-1189 AYEFYRCCTIQL
+1189 
-1201 RDDGR
+1201 
-1206 WYGTELGTGWLCA
+1206 
-1219 IPKKEGLPPPF
+1219 
-1230 FAVFQR
+1230 
-1236 RAGKSTGTSQ
+1236 
-1246 RYVV
+1246 

>member
-44 ALAAFLLL
+44 AMAAFLLL

-139 FLLYQGVSYALFRR
+139 FLLYQGISYAHFCR

-168 AMLSDTARDLGVSAP
+168 AMLSNTARDLGVSAP

-319 AQKKRGLGVVALV
+319 AQKKRGLGIVALV
-332 LALTLTAGCAIS
+332 LALTLTAGCAVS

-359 SYTVDILLYEA
+359 SYTVDTLLYEA
-370 PAFTDGFTDGTYP
+370 PGFTDGFTDGAYP
-383 SFRTT
+383 TFRTA
-388 TNTAGEKY
+388 TNPAGEKY
-396 VTLCDAW
+396 VTMFNDLGYAL
-403 GSTSIYG
+403 IYG
-410 PMEEYTLEKQSFYA
+410 PMEEYKLEKQSFYA
-424 LFGSTKASPVD
+424 LFGNTRDASPVD
-435 DLIQN
+435 DLMQH
-440 NKSAWSGHCEEAS
+440 NKSAWTGYCEEAKDS
-453 DGQPNQVYLLKQKDG
+453 QPYQAYLLEQEDG
-468 SVYLGLAG
+468 TIYLGLSA
-476 DYEEDGSEL
+476 DYAEDGSEC
-485 FCSVFRLNEQVNP
+485 FCMVYRLEKEDDT
-498 IYASMD
+498 IYPSMD

-533 IEDTVADVRVTQL
+533 IEDTVADVRVTRL
-546 EQADSLGNLS
+546 EQGDSLGNLS

-576 AGMQI
+576 AGVQI

-592 GYLNENWTHYLTV
+592 GYLNEHWTHYLTV
-605 LHYTYGEKTGYQV
+605 LHYTYGEKTGYQI
-618 IGTYTGNDGLW
+618 IGTSMSNDGLW
-629 YNGCSYSG
+629 YNGCGYG
-637 EEKYYL
+637 VDLKYYL

-652 LDLPKMFIPDLLN
+652 LDLPKMYIPNLVDGLVE
-665 DTAADGYGRANQ
+665 DGYGHGNSV
-677 CEARLIS
+677 EGRLIS
-684 GDGSYYFYA
+684 GNGNYRFYA
-693 PITAWA
+693 PISGWTYKPDAKYA
-699 CNPGTEFWYSRYDTG
+699 EYWYSSYNTG
-714 SYFNA
+714 SYFSVT
-719 KKLEQSLDEAKAEW
+719 EVDHSLYDEKPEW
-733 ESTGA
+733 ESAGYT
-738 KAEKTDAGWR
+738 AEWIDESCR

-756 NTIVTLFDAPD
+756 NTVVTLFNGPNN
-767 GTCYEVTTH
+767 TCYIVEIH
-776 WTFDGSTEENQ
+776 WLFDGSTEENQ
-787 WGWNRDRAVEG
+787 WGWNRDRAVEE

-811 TSKILF
+811 TSKILPT
-817 TDGSPNG
+817 TDPVLD
-824 SESSDP
+824 DP
-830 APDDTAFQADLQLA
+830 AFKADLQLA
-844 SNGGASW
+844 TNGGASW
-851 LSLNTDGMAVG
+851 MYLSKNSAAVSDCNMRNVSPAVKLDECSYTLLNKDFTPADG
-862 GHDPKDS
+862 
-869 APTVLLDTCDYK
+869 TQVLELW
-881 EYDPSESSPSGSAVP
+881 
-896 PGGGNP
+896 
-902 LALCLSLSN
+902 LSN
-911 SARFTFYEGS
+911 NDDSHFAFYEGTNV
-921 DFMLY
+921 MLY
-926 QHGDTRYY
+926 QRDDARYY
-934 KVSSYGDYA
+934 KVSNFGDYA
-943 TIFDAML
+943 TLYNAML
-950 AWYNKTP
+950 AWFNSAQSGTEP
-957 DKEATFES
+957 SDASSATTT
-965 DLVLASNAATVD
+965 NAVSRDSLIKA
-977 ILAFCPAS
+977 A
-985 GESGSHAPLLTG
+985 
-997 YSVALDSYEYKPIDK
+997 DSYVDLGGYLWYTAGGKFCRWHE
-1012 PKNLDGLDSVELWP
+1012 GGSVE
-1026 HNAQATCLI
+1026 
-1035 FYKGTNTV
+1035 TV
-1043 KYVSGKSER
+1043 CDLPLDYDTPVSASL
-1052 YYRAVGDFSIVDN
+1052 STQDN
-1065 DGRTLYDLMRVW
+1065 RILMNYHIGGAIMGSFITDLYDTDGKKLSSINGYNAIAISGDIIVMTDYFMPTPNNMSIS
-1077 YDTAE
+1077 YDCGKTFTEFGDKDWFYGSA
-1082 YSDMLTSDVRAQ
+1082 LTED
-1094 SKSFSWQEAAQNWA
+1094 
-1108 NAYYGTQKEVTSG
+1108 GTYVTSVNSSLEIRDG
-1121 SIYKFTWL
+1121 YVYTTAVYDINHEKSDDPL
-1129 NVTVNPAEETTQAKR
+1129 VTH
-1144 KAGEIDD
+1144 
-1151 NTYCFA
+1151 A
-1157 VRVEFTAESANAL
+1157 VRISI
-1170 QSAMA
+1170 
-1175 GNTVKCENPAAPKD
+1175 K
-1189 AYEFYRCCTIQL
+1189 
-1201 RDDGR
+1201 
-1206 WYGTELGTGWLCA
+1206 TGAQEILD
-1219 IPKKEGLPPPF
+1219 
-1230 FAVFQR
+1230 
-1236 RAGKSTGTSQ
+1236 
-1246 RYVV
+1246 

>member
-76 TDKTAIQSTD
+76 TDKTTIQSTD
-86 NLFGDMAEKSGQ
+86 NLFGNMAEKSGQ
-98 SPAQVRD
+98 SPAAVRD

-153 TVRRWKRDVSRADYA
+153 TVRRWKRDVARADYA

-207 HERYD
+207 HEHYD

-332 LALTLTAGCAIS
+332 LALTLTAGCAVS

-383 SFRTT
+383 SFRTA
-388 TNTAGEKY
+388 TNPAGEKY
-396 VTLCDAW
+396 VTMFNDLGYAL
-403 GSTSIYG
+403 IYG
-410 PMEEYTLEKQSFYA
+410 PMEEYKLEKQSFYA
-424 LFGSTKASPVD
+424 LFGNTRDASPVD
-435 DLIQN
+435 DLMQH
-440 NKSAWSGHCEEAS
+440 NKSAWTGYCEEAKDS
-453 DGQPNQVYLLKQKDG
+453 QPYQAYLLEQEDG
-468 SVYLGLAG
+468 TIYLGLSA
-476 DYEEDGSEL
+476 DYAEDGSEC
-485 FCSVFRLNEQVNP
+485 FCMVYRLEKEDDT

-524 ENNDYASRS
+524 ENNEYASRS

-629 YNGCSYSG
+629 YNGCSYG
-637 EEKYYL
+637 VDLKYYL
-643 HDFYVDYAG
+643 HDFYIDYAG
-652 LDLPKMFIPDLLN
+652 LNEPKMYIPDLVDGLVE
-665 DTAADGYGRANQ
+665 DGYGHGNSV
-677 CEARLIS
+677 EGRLVS
-684 GDGSYYFYA
+684 DSTYNFCYYYV
-693 PITAWA
+693 PITGWA
-699 CNPGTEFWYSRYDTG
+699 CSPGTDYWYSRYDTG
-714 SYFNA
+714 SYFSV
-719 KKLEQSLDEAKAEW
+719 KKLERGINDAKAEW

-738 KAEKTDAGWR
+738 KAEKTDTGWR

-756 NTIVTLFDAPD
+756 NTVVTLFDAPD
-767 GTCYEVTTH
+767 NTCYEVEIH
-776 WTFDGSTEENQ
+776 WSFDGSTAENE
-787 WGWNRDRAVEG
+787 WGWNRDRAVEE
-798 EAVILQAMVNSFR
+798 EAVILQAMVKHFTIDATVRLTQVNASDTAAASTGFDALDAALDALGDMNVTADPLGHAVMVPNATAKWDDRNGTNIAYRTEIAKQFRQYSWKEASNVAQFGEEVLSVQCGRWNFYLYSNYKNVLSFFDQESDPKGYPYAFEITNAGAENAVWDAFYKWYEEAVAADSGKQAVTTTATDTLSR
-811 TSKILF
+811 ASITKSADSYVDNDDYLWYISGGKLCRWREGSAVETICTLPIDSLTDSPVRATLSIMVSRVALRYHIGGATMGTYVTELYNPDGEQYVKIDGYESIAFDNHGNIVKTLQFPPAQNNLSISYDSGKTWTSIGDADYFYGSVTENNDSISYAPADLSIR
-817 TDGSPNG
+817 DGYVYTTAVYDINH
-824 SESSDP
+824 EKSSDP
-830 APDDTAFQADLQLA
+830 
-844 SNGGASW
+844 
-851 LSLNTDGMAVG
+851 
-862 GHDPKDS
+862 
-869 APTVLLDTCDYK
+869 
-881 EYDPSESSPSGSAVP
+881 
-896 PGGGNP
+896 
-902 LALCLSLSN
+902 
-911 SARFTFYEGS
+911 
-921 DFMLY
+921 
-926 QHGDTRYY
+926 
-934 KVSSYGDYA
+934 
-943 TIFDAML
+943 
-950 AWYNKTP
+950 
-957 DKEATFES
+957 
-965 DLVLASNAATVD
+965 LVT
-977 ILAFCPAS
+977 
-985 GESGSHAPLLTG
+985 H
-997 YSVALDSYEYKPIDK
+997 
-1012 PKNLDGLDSVELWP
+1012 
-1026 HNAQATCLI
+1026 
-1035 FYKGTNTV
+1035 
-1043 KYVSGKSER
+1043 
-1052 YYRAVGDFSIVDN
+1052 
-1065 DGRTLYDLMRVW
+1065 
-1077 YDTAE
+1077 
-1082 YSDMLTSDVRAQ
+1082 
-1094 SKSFSWQEAAQNWA
+1094 
-1108 NAYYGTQKEVTSG
+1108 
-1121 SIYKFTWL
+1121 
-1129 NVTVNPAEETTQAKR
+1129 
-1144 KAGEIDD
+1144 
-1151 NTYCFA
+1151 A
-1157 VRVEFTAESANAL
+1157 VRISI
-1170 QSAMA
+1170 
-1175 GNTVKCENPAAPKD
+1175 K
-1189 AYEFYRCCTIQL
+1189 
-1201 RDDGR
+1201 
-1206 WYGTELGTGWLCA
+1206 TGAQEILD
-1219 IPKKEGLPPPF
+1219 
-1230 FAVFQR
+1230 
-1236 RAGKSTGTSQ
+1236 
-1246 RYVV
+1246 